1 MTYPIPKPREKSRWS
16 NLSQGSLPLALARY
30 LPHKRLKVVLTQD
43 AEQALRLQT
52 AWRFFRP
59 HDTAVF
65 LPDWETLPYE
75 RFSPHQDL
83 VSERLS
89 ALWQIKSGAAD
100 VLFVPVATAMQKLPP
115 VPFLAGRT
123 FWLKTGQTLDI
134 GRLKTDLVDA
144 GYNHVS
150 HVVAAGEFA
159 VRGGIVDLFPMGS
172 EMPYRIDLFDDEID
186 SIKTF
191 DTDTQRTISPVSE
204 IRLLSAHEFPTD
216 SEAQKIFRSRF
227 REEVDGN
234 PNDAAVYKAVSNG
247 HFGAGVEYY
256 LPLFFENE
264 LETLFDYIGEDALFV
279 SLGDVHAEANRFW
292 SDVKSRYAMAQGDET
307 YPPLLP
313 QHLYL
318 SSDVF
323 AGRLKNYG
331 QVLPDIFGVEHTLPN
346 VAVNRQADEPL
357 QALKDFQTAFKG
369 RILLCAESLGR
380 RETMLGF
387 LQQNGLKA
395 KPVSDWQGFLS
406 AHEPLMITVAPLA
419 YGFKLGGLQSPN
431 QQQTT
436 SASEGEGDAVTDQ
449 TEFSAAATNPLPSPL
464 PQEREQSAAAV
475 STESSLP
482 PGKSNLHGQI
492 QQQPAPSPVGE
503 GWGEGKAVA
512 AQTEFPASATNPL
525 PNPLPQEREQSAAVV
540 SDSLK
545 AAAVSTESSLPPG
558 KSNLHGQIQQQPAP
572 SPVGEGW
579 GEGKAVAAQTEFSA
593 SATNPLP
600 SPLPQEREQS
610 AAVVSDSLKAAA
622 VSTESSLPPGKSNLH
637 GQIQQQ
643 PAPSPVGEGWGE
655 GKAVAAQTEFSASA
669 TNPLPSPLPQE
680 REQSAAVVS
689 DSLKAA
695 AVSTESSL
703 PPGKSNLHGQIQQ
716 QPAPSPVG
724 EGWGEGKAVA
734 AQSAIAVITE
744 SDLYQ
749 YVARSRVHNR
759 RKKHAAVS
767 DGLLRD
773 LAEINIGDPVVH
785 EEHGIGRYMGLV
797 TMDLGGE
804 TNEMMLL
811 EYAGEAQLYVP
822 VSQLHLISRYSGQ
835 AHENIALHKLGSG
848 AWNKAKRKAA
858 EKARDTAAELL
869 NLYARRAA
877 QSGHKFEINELD
889 YQAFADGFGYE
900 ETEDQAAA
908 IAAVIKDL
916 TQAKPMDR
924 LVCGDVGFGKTE
936 VALRAAFVAVMGG
949 KQVAVLAP
957 TTLLVEQH
965 AQNFADRFADFPVKV
980 ASLSRFNNSKATKAA
995 LEGMAD
1001 GTVDIV
1007 IGTHKLVQDDIKFK
1021 NLGLVIIDEEH
1032 RFGVRQKEQLKRL
1045 RANVDILTMTATP
1058 IPRTLSMAL
1067 EGLRDFSLITTAPSR
1082 RLAVKT
1088 FVKPFSEGSVREAVL
1103 RELKRGGQ
1111 VFFLHNEVDTIEN
1124 MRERL
1129 ETLLPEARIGVA
1141 HGQLR
1146 ERELEQVMRD
1156 FLQQRFNVLL
1166 CSTIIE
1172 TGIDIPNA
1180 NTIIINR
1187 ADKFGLAQLHQLRG
1201 RVGRSHHQAYAYL
1214 LTPEYITKDAEKRLD
1229 AIAAADE
1236 LGAGFT
1242 LAMQDLEIRGA
1253 GEILGEGQSGEMIQ
1267 VGFTLYTEML
1277 KQAVRD
1283 LKKGRQP
1290 DLDAPLGITTEIKL
1304 HSPALLP
1311 ESYCPDIHERLVLY
1325 KRLAVCET
1333 VQQINAIH
1341 EELVDRFGLPE
1352 QPVKTLI
1359 ESHHL
1364 RLMAKELGIDAI
1376 DAAGEAVTVTFGKNN
1391 NVDPTEIILLIQNDK
1406 KYRLAGADKLRFTA
1420 EMENIEVRINTVK
1433 NVLKTLQNRCLPK

>member
-1 MTYPIPKPREKSRWS
+1 MSADCRTMTCPIPKPREKSRWF

-30 LPHKRLKVVLTQD
+30 LPHKRLKAVLTQD

-172 EMPYRIDLFDDEID
+172 ETPYRIDLFDNEID

-204 IRLLSAHEFPTD
+204 IRLLPAHEFPTD

-292 SDVKSRYAMAQGDET
+292 NDVKSRYAMAQGDET

-318 SSDVF
+318 SADVF

-331 QVLPDIFGVEHTLPN
+331 QVLPDVSGKAHSLPDL
-346 VAVNRQADEPL
+346 AVNRQSDDPL
-357 QALKDFQTAFKG
+357 QALKDFQTAFDG

-419 YGFKLGGLQSPN
+419 YGFKLGGLQSSS
-431 QQQTT
+431 QQQTVP
-436 SASEGEGDAVTDQ
+436 ASEGEGKAVTD
-449 TEFSAAATNPLPSPL
+449 
-464 PQEREQSAAAV
+464 
-475 STESSLP
+475 
-482 PGKSNLHGQI
+482 
-492 QQQPAPSPVGE
+492 
-503 GWGEGKAVA
+503 
-512 AQTEFPASATNPL
+512 
-525 PNPLPQEREQSAAVV
+525 
-540 SDSLK
+540 
-545 AAAVSTESSLPPG
+545 
-558 KSNLHGQIQQQPAP
+558 
-572 SPVGEGW
+572 
-579 GEGKAVAAQTEFSA
+579 QTEFSA

-610 AAVVSDSLKAAA
+610 AAAVSDGLKAAA
-622 VSTESSLPPGKSNLH
+622 VSTESSLYLVASDLH
-637 GQIQQQ
+637 GQTRQQ
-643 PAPSPVGEGWGE
+643 S
-655 GKAVAAQTEFSASA
+655 
-669 TNPLPSPLPQE
+669 
-680 REQSAAVVS
+680 
-689 DSLKAA
+689 
-695 AVSTESSL
+695 
-703 PPGKSNLHGQIQQ
+703 
-716 QPAPSPVG
+716 APSPVG

-785 EEHGIGRYMGLV
+785 EEHGIGRYTGLV

-835 AHENIALHKLGSG
+835 AHESVALHKLGSG

-869 NLYARRAA
+869 NLYAQRAA
-877 QSGHKFEINELD
+877 QSGHKFEINESD

-980 ASLSRFNNSKATKAA
+980 ASLSRFNNSKATKAT

-1021 NLGLVIIDEEH
+1021 NLGLLIIDEEH

-1253 GEILGEGQSGEMIQ
+1253 GEILGEGQSGEMMQ

-1311 ESYCPDIHERLVLY
+1311 EDYCPDIHERLVLY

-1333 VQQINAIH
+1333 VQKINAIH
-1341 EELVDRFGLPE
+1341 EELVDRFGLTE

-1364 RLMAKELGIDAI
+1364 RLAAKELGIDAI
-1376 DAAGEAVTVTFGKNN
+1376 DATSEAVTVTFGKHHCI
-1391 NVDPTEIILLIQNDK
+1391 DPTGIILLIQTDK
-1406 KYRLAGADKLRFTA
+1406 KYRLAGADKLRFAA

-1433 NVLKTLQNRCLPK
+1433 TVLKTLQGKRLPKGN

>member
-1 MTYPIPKPREKSRWS
+1 MTYPIPKPREKSRWL

-123 FWLKTGQTLDI
+123 FWLKNGQTLDI

-191 DTDTQRTISPVSE
+191 DTETQRTISPVSE
-204 IRLLSAHEFPTD
+204 IRLLPAHEFPTD

-292 SDVKSRYAMAQGDET
+292 SDIKSRYAMAQGDET

-318 SSDVF
+318 SADVF

-331 QVLPDIFGVEHTLPN
+331 QVLPDVSGKEHILPDL
-346 VAVNRQADEPL
+346 AVNRQSDEPL
-357 QALKDFQTAFKG
+357 QALKDFQTTFDG

-419 YGFKLGGLQSPN
+419 YGFKLGGLQSPS
-431 QQQTT
+431 QQQPTP
-436 SASEGEGDAVTDQ
+436 ASEGEGKAVTDQ

-464 PQEREQSAAAV
+464 PQEREQNAAAV
-475 STESSLP
+475 SDDLKTESNLHPVES
-482 PGKSNLHGQI
+482 SLHGQI

-512 AQTEFPASATNPL
+512 S
-525 PNPLPQEREQSAAVV
+525 
-540 SDSLK
+540 
-545 AAAVSTESSLPPG
+545 
-558 KSNLHGQIQQQPAP
+558 
-572 SPVGEGW
+572 
-579 GEGKAVAAQTEFSA
+579 
-593 SATNPLP
+593 
-600 SPLPQEREQS
+600 
-610 AAVVSDSLKAAA
+610 
-622 VSTESSLPPGKSNLH
+622 
-637 GQIQQQ
+637 
-643 PAPSPVGEGWGE
+643 
-655 GKAVAAQTEFSASA
+655 
-669 TNPLPSPLPQE
+669 
-680 REQSAAVVS
+680 
-689 DSLKAA
+689 
-695 AVSTESSL
+695 
-703 PPGKSNLHGQIQQ
+703 
-716 QPAPSPVG
+716 
-724 EGWGEGKAVA
+724 
-734 AQSAIAVITE
+734 QSAIAVITE

-835 AHENIALHKLGSG
+835 AHENVALHKLGSG
-848 AWNKAKRKAA
+848 SWNKAKRKAA

-869 NLYARRAA
+869 NLYAQRAA

-1311 ESYCPDIHERLVLY
+1311 EDYCPDIHERLVLY

-1333 VQQINAIH
+1333 VQQINTIH

-1364 RLMAKELGIDAI
+1364 RLAAKELGIDAI
-1376 DAAGEAVTVTFGKNN
+1376 DATSEAITITFGKHHQI
-1391 NVDPTEIILLIQNDK
+1391 DPTEIILLIQTDK
-1406 KYRLAGADKLRFTA
+1406 KYRLAGADKLKFTA
-1420 EMENIEVRINTVK
+1420 QMEDVEMRIKTVK
-1433 NVLKTLQNRCLPK
+1433 SVLKTLKEKVITK

>member
-1 MTYPIPKPREKSRWS
+1 MTYPIPKPREKSRWL

-191 DTDTQRTISPVSE
+191 DTETQRTISPVSE
-204 IRLLSAHEFPTD
+204 IRLLPAHEFPTD

-318 SSDVF
+318 SADVF

-331 QVLPDIFGVEHTLPN
+331 QVLPDVSGKEHILPDL
-346 VAVNRQADEPL
+346 AVNRQSDEPL
-357 QALKDFQTAFKG
+357 QALKDFQTTFEG

-419 YGFKLGGLQSPN
+419 YGFKLGGPHSPS
-431 QQQTT
+431 QQQPTP
-436 SASEGEGDAVTDQ
+436 ASKREGKAVTDQ

-464 PQEREQSAAAV
+464 PQEREQNAAAAV
-475 STESSLP
+475 SDDLKTESSLHP
-482 PGKSNLHGQI
+482 VESTLHGQI
-492 QQQPAPSPVGE
+492 RQQPAPSPVGE
-503 GWGEGKAVA
+503 GWGEGKAVT
-512 AQTEFPASATNPL
+512 AQTEFSTAVT
-525 PNPLPQEREQSAAVV
+525 NPLPQEREQSAAAV
-540 SDSLK
+540 SDDLK
-545 AAAVSTESSLPPG
+545 TESNLHPVENS
-558 KSNLHGQIQQQPAP
+558 LHGQIRRQPAP
-572 SPVGEGW
+572 S
-579 GEGKAVAAQTEFSA
+579 
-593 SATNPLP
+593 
-600 SPLPQEREQS
+600 
-610 AAVVSDSLKAAA
+610 
-622 VSTESSLPPGKSNLH
+622 H
-637 GQIQQQ
+637 
-643 PAPSPVGEGWGE
+643 
-655 GKAVAAQTEFSASA
+655 
-669 TNPLPSPLPQE
+669 
-680 REQSAAVVS
+680 
-689 DSLKAA
+689 
-695 AVSTESSL
+695 
-703 PPGKSNLHGQIQQ
+703 
-716 QPAPSPVG
+716 VG

-835 AHENIALHKLGSG
+835 AHENVTLHKLGSG
-848 AWNKAKRKAA
+848 AWSKAKRKAA

-869 NLYARRAA
+869 NLYAQRAA

-1364 RLMAKELGIDAI
+1364 RLAAKELGIDAI
-1376 DAAGEAVTVTFGKNN
+1376 DATSEAVTVTFGKHHQI
-1391 NVDPTEIILLIQNDK
+1391 DPTEIILLIQSDRN
-1406 KYRLAGADKLRFTA
+1406 YRLAGADKLKFTA
-1420 EMENIEVRINTVK
+1420 QMEDVEARIKTVK
-1433 NVLKTLQNRCLPK
+1433 SVLKTLKERVVAK

>member
-1 MTYPIPKPREKSRWS
+1 MNYPIPKPREKSRWL

-204 IRLLSAHEFPTD
+204 IRLLPAHEFPTD

-292 SDVKSRYAMAQGDET
+292 SDVKSRYVMAQGDET

-318 SSDVF
+318 SADVF

-331 QVLPDIFGVEHTLPN
+331 QVLPDVSGKEHTLPDL
-346 VAVNRQADEPL
+346 AVNRQSDEPL
-357 QALKDFQTAFKG
+357 QALKDFQTTFDG

-419 YGFKLGGLQSPN
+419 YGFKLGGLHSPS
-431 QQQTT
+431 QQQPTP
-436 SASEGEGDAVTDQ
+436 ASEGEGKTVAAQTKFPAAVI
-449 TEFSAAATNPLPSPL
+449 NPLPSPL
-464 PQEREQSAAAV
+464 PQEREQNAAAI
-475 STESSLP
+475 SDDLKTESSLHP
-482 PGKSNLHGQI
+482 VENSLHGQI
-492 QQQPAPSPVGE
+492 RQQPAPSPVGE
-503 GWGEGKAVA
+503 GWGEGKTVA
-512 AQTEFPASATNPL
+512 DQTEFSASATNPL
-525 PNPLPQEREQSAAVV
+525 PNPLPQEKEQN
-540 SDSLK
+540 
-545 AAAVSTESSLPPG
+545 AAAISDDLKTESSLHPVEN
-558 KSNLHGQIQQQPAP
+558 SLHGQI
-572 SPVGEGW
+572 
-579 GEGKAVAAQTEFSA
+579 
-593 SATNPLP
+593 
-600 SPLPQEREQS
+600 R
-610 AAVVSDSLKAAA
+610 
-622 VSTESSLPPGKSNLH
+622 
-637 GQIQQQ
+637 
-643 PAPSPVGEGWGE
+643 
-655 GKAVAAQTEFSASA
+655 
-669 TNPLPSPLPQE
+669 
-680 REQSAAVVS
+680 
-689 DSLKAA
+689 
-695 AVSTESSL
+695 
-703 PPGKSNLHGQIQQ
+703 Q

-744 SDLYQ
+744 SELYQ

-835 AHENIALHKLGSG
+835 AHENVALHKLGSG

-869 NLYARRAA
+869 NLYAQRAA

-1364 RLMAKELGIDAI
+1364 RLAAKELGIDAI
-1376 DAAGEAVTVTFGKNN
+1376 DATSEAVTITFGKHHRI
-1391 NVDPTEIILLIQNDK
+1391 DPTEIILLIQTDK
-1406 KYRLAGADKLRFTA
+1406 KYRLAGADKLKFTA
-1420 EMENIEVRINTVK
+1420 QMEDVEMRIKTVK
-1433 NVLKTLQNRCLPK
+1433 NLLRRLGAGKAT

>member
-1 MTYPIPKPREKSRWS
+1 MNYAIPAAKQKTVWS
-16 NLSQGSLPLALARY
+16 ALSAGSLPLVLSQQ
-30 LPHKRLKVVLTQD
+30 LPQGMPKIVLTAD
-43 AEQALRLQT
+43 SETALRLQT
-52 AWRFFRP
+52 AWQFFRP
-59 HDTAVF
+59 QDNALF

-89 ALWQIKSGAAD
+89 VLWQLKNGAAD
-100 VLFVPVATAMQKLPP
+100 VLFVPVATAMQRLAPP
-115 VPFLAGRT
+115 SFLMGRT
-123 FWLKTGQTLDI
+123 FWLKTGQTLDLD
-134 GRLKTDLVDA
+134 RLRENLVEA
-144 GYNHVS
+144 GYAAVS
-150 HVVAAGEFA
+150 NVVAAGEFA
-159 VRGGIVDLFPMGS
+159 VRGGIVDLFPMGADL
-172 EMPYRIDLFDDEID
+172 PYRIDLFDNEID

-191 DTDTQRTISPVSE
+191 DPDTQRTLAPVSE
-204 IRLLSAHEFPTD
+204 IRLLPAHEFPTD
-216 SEAQKIFRSRF
+216 ADAQKIFRNRF
-227 REEVDGN
+227 REEIPSN
-234 PNDAAVYKAVSNG
+234 PNEATVYQAVGKG
-247 HFGAGVEYY
+247 QFGAGVEYY
-256 LPLFFENE
+256 LPLFFEDGCAD
-264 LETLFDYIGEDALFV
+264 LFDYIGENAIVVCTD
-279 SLGDVHAEANRFW
+279 DVHARAHRFW
-292 SDVKSRYAMAQGDET
+292 DEVKSRHAMAQGDPT
-307 YPPLLP
+307 YPPLPP
-313 QHLYL
+313 QSLYL
-318 SSDVF
+318 LPDQF
-323 AGRLKNYG
+323 AGCLKRYP
-331 QVLPDIFGVEHTLPN
+331 QVWTQADAKSGLPD
-346 VAVNRQADEPL
+346 VAVNRQSDEPL
-357 QALKDFQTAFKG
+357 AALARFQAAFGGK
-369 RILLCAESLGR
+369 ILLCAESAGR
-380 RETMLGF
+380 RETMTGF
-387 LQQNGLKA
+387 LKQHGFDV
-395 KPVSDWQGFLS
+395 KPVSGWAEFLS
-406 AHEPLMITVAPLA
+406 DGFSGSLKANSVALAVAPLSQ
-419 YGFKLGGLQSPN
+419 GFVLG
-431 QQQTT
+431 
-436 SASEGEGDAVTDQ
+436 
-449 TEFSAAATNPLPSPL
+449 
-464 PQEREQSAAAV
+464 
-475 STESSLP
+475 ESSLHAEGLP
-482 PGKSNLHGQI
+482 KNAVSKFSGSLNAESNLH
-492 QQQPAPSPVGE
+492 
-503 GWGEGKAVA
+503 
-512 AQTEFPASATNPL
+512 L
-525 PNPLPQEREQSAAVV
+525 
-540 SDSLK
+540 
-545 AAAVSTESSLPPG
+545 
-558 KSNLHGQIQQQPAP
+558 
-572 SPVGEGW
+572 
-579 GEGKAVAAQTEFSA
+579 
-593 SATNPLP
+593 
-600 SPLPQEREQS
+600 
-610 AAVVSDSLKAAA
+610 
-622 VSTESSLPPGKSNLH
+622 
-637 GQIQQQ
+637 
-643 PAPSPVGEGWGE
+643 
-655 GKAVAAQTEFSASA
+655 
-669 TNPLPSPLPQE
+669 
-680 REQSAAVVS
+680 
-689 DSLKAA
+689 
-695 AVSTESSL
+695 
-703 PPGKSNLHGQIQQ
+703 
-716 QPAPSPVG
+716 
-724 EGWGEGKAVA
+724 
-734 AQSAIAVITE
+734 AVITE
-744 SDLYQ
+744 SELYQ
-749 YVARSRVHNR
+749 YVARSRVHSR

-767 DGLLRD
+767 DGSLRD
-773 LAEINIGDPVVH
+773 LAEISIGDPVVH
-785 EEHGIGRYMGLV
+785 EEHGIGRYRGLV
-797 TMDLGGE
+797 LMGE
-804 TNEMMLL
+804 DEMLQL
-811 EYAGEAQLYVP
+811 EYAGDAQLYIP

-835 AHENIALHKLGSG
+835 AHENVALHKLGSG

-869 NLYARRAA
+869 NLYAQRAA

-1364 RLMAKELGIDAI
+1364 RLAAKELGIDAI
-1376 DAAGEAVTVTFGKNN
+1376 DATSEAVTVTFGKHHQI
-1391 NVDPTEIILLIQNDK
+1391 DPTEIILLIQTDK
-1406 KYRLAGADKLRFTA
+1406 KYRLAGADKLKFTA
-1420 EMENIEVRINTVK
+1420 QMEDVEARINMVK
-1433 NVLKTLQNRCLPK
+1433 NVLRRLKVGMVVKGGEAG

>member
-204 IRLLSAHEFPTD
+204 IRLLPAHEFPTD

-318 SSDVF
+318 SADVF

-331 QVLPDIFGVEHTLPN
+331 QVLPDVSGKEHALPDL
-346 VAVNRQADEPL
+346 AVNRQSDEPL
-357 QALKDFQTAFKG
+357 QALKDFQTAFEG

-449 TEFSAAATNPLPSPL
+449 TEFSA
-464 PQEREQSAAAV
+464 
-475 STESSLP
+475 
-482 PGKSNLHGQI
+482 
-492 QQQPAPSPVGE
+492 
-503 GWGEGKAVA
+503 
-512 AQTEFPASATNPL
+512 
-525 PNPLPQEREQSAAVV
+525 
-540 SDSLK
+540 
-545 AAAVSTESSLPPG
+545 
-558 KSNLHGQIQQQPAP
+558 
-572 SPVGEGW
+572 
-579 GEGKAVAAQTEFSA
+579 

-622 VSTESSLPPGKSNLH
+622 VSTESRLPPGKSNLH

-643 PAPSPVGEGWGE
+643 PTPSPVGEGWGE
-655 GKAVAAQTEFSASA
+655 GKAVAAQTEFSAAAISPLPSPLPQEREQSAAAVSDGLKAKSSLHLVASNLHGQIRQQPTPSPVGEGWGEGKAVAAQTEFSAAA

>member
-1 MTYPIPKPREKSRWS
+1 MNLPLPKPAQKSRWPQ
-16 NLSQGSLPLALARY
+16 LSAGSLPYFLASA
-30 LPHKRLKVVLTQD
+30 LPEKPLKLVLTPD
-43 AEQALRLQT
+43 AETALRLQT
-52 AWRFFRP
+52 AWQFFRP
-59 HDTAVF
+59 QDNALF

-89 ALWQIKSGAAD
+89 VLWQLKNGAAD
-100 VLFVPVATAMQKLPP
+100 VLFVPVSTAMQRLAPP
-115 VPFLAGRT
+115 SFLMGRT
-123 FWLKTGQTLDI
+123 FWLKTGQTLDLDKL
-134 GRLKTDLVDA
+134 RENLVEA
-144 GYNHVS
+144 GYSAVS
-150 HVVAAGEFA
+150 NVVAGGEFA
-159 VRGGIVDLFPMGS
+159 VRGGIVDLFPIGS
-172 EMPYRIDLFDDEID
+172 STPYRIDLFDDEID

-191 DTDTQRTISPVSE
+191 DPDTQRTLAPVSE
-204 IRLLSAHEFPTD
+204 IRLLPAHEFPTD
-216 SEAQKIFRSRF
+216 ADAQKIFRTRF
-227 REEVDGN
+227 REEIEADCN
-234 PNDAAVYKAVSNG
+234 AATVYKAVSNG
-247 HFGAGVEYY
+247 QFGAGVEYY
-256 LPLFFENE
+256 LPLFFEDGCAS
-264 LETLFDYIGEDALFV
+264 LFDYIGENALAV
-279 SLGDVHAEANRFW
+279 CVGDVHAEAVRFEGEI
-292 SDVKSRYAMAQGDET
+292 KSRHVLAQGDPS
-307 YPPLLP
+307 YPPLHP

-318 SSDVF
+318 TADRFSGS
-323 AGRLKNYG
+323 LKAYP
-331 QVLPDIFGVEHTLPN
+331 QIWPDLSATSPHTLPD
-346 VAVNRQADEPL
+346 VAVNRQSEQPL
-357 QALKDFQTAFKG
+357 AALQDFQTVFGG
-369 RILLCAESLGR
+369 RILLCAESAGR

-387 LQQNGLKA
+387 FAQHGLKP
-395 KPVSDWQGFLS
+395 KPVAGWQAFLDDN
-406 AHEPLMITVAPLA
+406 APLCITVTPLA
-419 YGFKLGGLQSPN
+419 EGFQLGGQPEKAADGFSGSLNADERPPENTIRYANGSQIRLGDRVRVGNREGRIVLVFGQGSSAYRLDETLAYTPRNGVLAEFAVSGDSRPLRVHYESESQAAELVLLNRAERLPENGADEFLLRRNSLCSFSGSPN
-431 QQQTT
+431 
-436 SASEGEGDAVTDQ
+436 
-449 TEFSAAATNPLPSPL
+449 AA
-464 PQEREQSAAAV
+464 
-475 STESSLP
+475 ESSLH
-482 PGKSNLHGQI
+482 L
-492 QQQPAPSPVGE
+492 
-503 GWGEGKAVA
+503 
-512 AQTEFPASATNPL
+512 
-525 PNPLPQEREQSAAVV
+525 
-540 SDSLK
+540 
-545 AAAVSTESSLPPG
+545 
-558 KSNLHGQIQQQPAP
+558 
-572 SPVGEGW
+572 
-579 GEGKAVAAQTEFSA
+579 
-593 SATNPLP
+593 
-600 SPLPQEREQS
+600 
-610 AAVVSDSLKAAA
+610 
-622 VSTESSLPPGKSNLH
+622 
-637 GQIQQQ
+637 
-643 PAPSPVGEGWGE
+643 
-655 GKAVAAQTEFSASA
+655 
-669 TNPLPSPLPQE
+669 
-680 REQSAAVVS
+680 
-689 DSLKAA
+689 
-695 AVSTESSL
+695 
-703 PPGKSNLHGQIQQ
+703 
-716 QPAPSPVG
+716 
-724 EGWGEGKAVA
+724 
-734 AQSAIAVITE
+734 AVITE
-744 SDLYQ
+744 SELYQ

-835 AHENIALHKLGSG
+835 AHENVALHKLGSG

-869 NLYARRAA
+869 NLYAQRAA

-1364 RLMAKELGIDAI
+1364 RLAAKELGIDAI
-1376 DAAGEAVTVTFGKNN
+1376 DATGEAVTVTFGKHHQI
-1391 NVDPTEIILLIQNDK
+1391 DPTEIILLIQTDK
-1406 KYRLAGADKLRFTA
+1406 NYRLAGADKLKFTA
-1420 EMENIEVRINTVK
+1420 QMEDVEARINMVK
-1433 NVLKTLQNRCLPK
+1433 NVLRTLRGRVAAK

>member
-1 MTYPIPKPREKSRWS
+1 MTYPIPKPREKSRWL

-30 LPHKRLKVVLTQD
+30 LPHKQLKVVLTQD

-134 GRLKTDLVDA
+134 GRLKSDLVDA

-191 DTDTQRTISPVSE
+191 DTETQRTISPISE
-204 IRLLSAHEFPTD
+204 IRLLPAHEFPTD

-318 SSDVF
+318 SADVF

-331 QVLPDIFGVEHTLPN
+331 QVLPDVSGKEHTLPDL
-346 VAVNRQADEPL
+346 AVNRQSDEPL
-357 QALKDFQTAFKG
+357 QALKDFQTAFDG

-395 KPVSDWQGFLS
+395 KSVSDWQGFLS

-419 YGFKLGGLQSPN
+419 YGFKL
-431 QQQTT
+431 
-436 SASEGEGDAVTDQ
+436 EDQ
-449 TEFSAAATNPLPSPL
+449 NIT
-464 PQEREQSAAAV
+464 
-475 STESSLP
+475 
-482 PGKSNLHGQI
+482 
-492 QQQPAPSPVGE
+492 
-503 GWGEGKAVA
+503 
-512 AQTEFPASATNPL
+512 
-525 PNPLPQEREQSAAVV
+525 
-540 SDSLK
+540 
-545 AAAVSTESSLPPG
+545 
-558 KSNLHGQIQQQPAP
+558 
-572 SPVGEGW
+572 
-579 GEGKAVAAQTEFSA
+579 
-593 SATNPLP
+593 
-600 SPLPQEREQS
+600 
-610 AAVVSDSLKAAA
+610 
-622 VSTESSLPPGKSNLH
+622 
-637 GQIQQQ
+637 
-643 PAPSPVGEGWGE
+643 
-655 GKAVAAQTEFSASA
+655 
-669 TNPLPSPLPQE
+669 
-680 REQSAAVVS
+680 
-689 DSLKAA
+689 
-695 AVSTESSL
+695 
-703 PPGKSNLHGQIQQ
+703 
-716 QPAPSPVG
+716 
-724 EGWGEGKAVA
+724 
-734 AQSAIAVITE
+734 VITE

-749 YVARSRVHNR
+749 YVARSRKHH

-797 TMDLGGE
+797 TMDLGDE

-835 AHENIALHKLGSG
+835 AHENVALHKLGSG

-869 NLYARRAA
+869 NLYAQRAA

-1129 ETLLPEARIGVA
+1129 ETLLPEAHIGVA

-1364 RLMAKELGIDAI
+1364 RLTAKELGIDAI
-1376 DAAGEAVTVTFGKNN
+1376 DATGEAVTITFGKNN

-1433 NVLKTLQNRCLPK
+1433 NVLKTLQTRCLPKESRYGNAV

>member
-1 MTYPIPKPREKSRWS
+1 MTCPIPKPREKSRWF

-30 LPHKRLKVVLTQD
+30 LPHKRLKAVLTQD

-172 EMPYRIDLFDDEID
+172 ETPYRIDLFDDEID

-204 IRLLSAHEFPTD
+204 IRLLPAHEFPTD

-292 SDVKSRYAMAQGDET
+292 NDVKSRYAMAQGDET

-318 SSDVF
+318 SADVF

-331 QVLPDIFGVEHTLPN
+331 QVLPDVSGKAHSLPDL
-346 VAVNRQADEPL
+346 AVNRQSDEPL
-357 QALKDFQTAFKG
+357 QALKDFQTAFDG

-419 YGFKLGGLQSPN
+419 YGFKLGGLQSSS
-431 QQQTT
+431 QQQTVP
-436 SASEGEGDAVTDQ
+436 ASEGEGKAVTD
-449 TEFSAAATNPLPSPL
+449 
-464 PQEREQSAAAV
+464 
-475 STESSLP
+475 
-482 PGKSNLHGQI
+482 
-492 QQQPAPSPVGE
+492 
-503 GWGEGKAVA
+503 
-512 AQTEFPASATNPL
+512 
-525 PNPLPQEREQSAAVV
+525 
-540 SDSLK
+540 
-545 AAAVSTESSLPPG
+545 
-558 KSNLHGQIQQQPAP
+558 
-572 SPVGEGW
+572 
-579 GEGKAVAAQTEFSA
+579 QTEFSA

-610 AAVVSDSLKAAA
+610 AAAVSDGLKAAA
-622 VSTESSLPPGKSNLH
+622 VSTESSLYLVASDLH
-637 GQIQQQ
+637 GQTRQQ
-643 PAPSPVGEGWGE
+643 S
-655 GKAVAAQTEFSASA
+655 
-669 TNPLPSPLPQE
+669 
-680 REQSAAVVS
+680 
-689 DSLKAA
+689 
-695 AVSTESSL
+695 
-703 PPGKSNLHGQIQQ
+703 
-716 QPAPSPVG
+716 APSPVG

-785 EEHGIGRYMGLV
+785 EEHGIGRYTGLV

-835 AHENIALHKLGSG
+835 AHESVALHKLGSG

-869 NLYARRAA
+869 NLYAQRAA
-877 QSGHKFEINELD
+877 QSGHKFEINESD

-980 ASLSRFNNSKATKAA
+980 ASLSRFNNSKATKAT

-1021 NLGLVIIDEEH
+1021 NLGLLIIDEEH

-1111 VFFLHNEVDTIEN
+1111 VFFLHNELDTIEN

-1253 GEILGEGQSGEMIQ
+1253 GEILGEGQSGEMMQ

-1283 LKKGRQP
+1283 LKKGRRP

-1311 ESYCPDIHERLVLY
+1311 EDYCPDIHERLVLY

-1333 VQQINAIH
+1333 VQKINAIH
-1341 EELVDRFGLPE
+1341 EELVDRFGLTE

-1364 RLMAKELGIDAI
+1364 RLAAKELGIDAI
-1376 DAAGEAVTVTFGKNN
+1376 DATSEAVTVTFGTHHCI
-1391 NVDPTEIILLIQNDK
+1391 DPTGIILLIQTDK
-1406 KYRLAGADKLRFTA
+1406 KYRLAGADKLRFAA

-1433 NVLKTLQNRCLPK
+1433 TVLKTLQGKRLPKGN

>member
-1 MTYPIPKPREKSRWS
+1 MTYPIPKPREKSRWP

-30 LPHKRLKVVLTQD
+30 LPHKQLKVVLTQD

-52 AWRFFRP
+52 AWLFFRP

-134 GRLKTDLVDA
+134 GRLKSDLVDA

-204 IRLLSAHEFPTD
+204 IRLLPAHEFPTD

-292 SDVKSRYAMAQGDET
+292 NDVKSRYAMAQGDET

-318 SSDVF
+318 SADVF

-331 QVLPDIFGVEHTLPN
+331 QVLPDVSGKAHSLPDL
-346 VAVNRQADEPL
+346 AVNRQSDEPL
-357 QALKDFQTAFKG
+357 QALKDFQTAFDG

-419 YGFKLGGLQSPN
+419 YGFKLGGLQSSS
-431 QQQTT
+431 QQQTVP
-436 SASEGEGDAVTDQ
+436 ASEGEGKAVTD
-449 TEFSAAATNPLPSPL
+449 
-464 PQEREQSAAAV
+464 
-475 STESSLP
+475 
-482 PGKSNLHGQI
+482 
-492 QQQPAPSPVGE
+492 
-503 GWGEGKAVA
+503 
-512 AQTEFPASATNPL
+512 
-525 PNPLPQEREQSAAVV
+525 
-540 SDSLK
+540 
-545 AAAVSTESSLPPG
+545 
-558 KSNLHGQIQQQPAP
+558 
-572 SPVGEGW
+572 
-579 GEGKAVAAQTEFSA
+579 QTEFSA

-610 AAVVSDSLKAAA
+610 AAAVSDGLKAAA
-622 VSTESSLPPGKSNLH
+622 VSTESSLYLVASDLH
-637 GQIQQQ
+637 GQTRQQ
-643 PAPSPVGEGWGE
+643 S
-655 GKAVAAQTEFSASA
+655 
-669 TNPLPSPLPQE
+669 
-680 REQSAAVVS
+680 
-689 DSLKAA
+689 
-695 AVSTESSL
+695 
-703 PPGKSNLHGQIQQ
+703 
-716 QPAPSPVG
+716 APSPVG

-785 EEHGIGRYMGLV
+785 EEHGIGRYTGLV

-835 AHENIALHKLGSG
+835 AHESVALHKLGSG

-869 NLYARRAA
+869 NLYAQRAA
-877 QSGHKFEINELD
+877 QSGHKFEINESD

-980 ASLSRFNNSKATKAA
+980 ASLSRFNNSKATKAT

-1021 NLGLVIIDEEH
+1021 NLGLLIIDEEH

-1253 GEILGEGQSGEMIQ
+1253 GEILGEGQSGEMMQ

-1311 ESYCPDIHERLVLY
+1311 EDYCPDIHERLVLY

-1333 VQQINAIH
+1333 VQKINAIH
-1341 EELVDRFGLPE
+1341 EELVDRFGLTE

-1364 RLMAKELGIDAI
+1364 RLAAKELGIDAI
-1376 DAAGEAVTVTFGKNN
+1376 DATSEAVTVTFGKHHCI
-1391 NVDPTEIILLIQNDK
+1391 DPTGIILLIQTDK
-1406 KYRLAGADKLRFTA
+1406 KYRLAGADKLRFAA

-1433 NVLKTLQNRCLPK
+1433 TVLKTLQGKRLPKGN

>member
-1 MTYPIPKPREKSRWS
+1 MTYPIPKPREKSRWL

-172 EMPYRIDLFDDEID
+172 EMPYRIDLFDDEIE

-204 IRLLSAHEFPTD
+204 IRLLPAHEFPTD
-216 SEAQKIFRSRF
+216 SGAQKIFRSRF

-234 PNDAAVYKAVSNG
+234 PNNAAVYKAVSNG

-318 SSDVF
+318 STDVF

-331 QVLPDIFGVEHTLPN
+331 QVLPDVSGKEHALPDL
-346 VAVNRQADEPL
+346 AVNRQADEPL
-357 QALKDFQTAFKG
+357 QALKDFQTAFEG

-419 YGFKLGGLQSPN
+419 YGFKLGGLQSSS
-431 QQQTT
+431 QQQTIPT
-436 SASEGEGDAVTDQ
+436 SEGEGKAVADQ
-449 TEFSAAATNPLPSPL
+449 TEFSASATNPLPSPLAQERKQSAAAVSDGLKTKSSLYPIENSLHGQIRQQPAPSPVGEGWGECKAVAAQTEFSVSATNPLPSPL

-475 STESSLP
+475 SDGLKAAAVSTESSLP
-482 PGKSNLHGQI
+482 LGTSNLHGQI
-492 QQQPAPSPVGE
+492 RQQPAPSPVGE

-512 AQTEFPASATNPL
+512 
-525 PNPLPQEREQSAAVV
+525 
-540 SDSLK
+540 D
-545 AAAVSTESSLPPG
+545 
-558 KSNLHGQIQQQPAP
+558 
-572 SPVGEGW
+572 
-579 GEGKAVAAQTEFSA
+579 
-593 SATNPLP
+593 
-600 SPLPQEREQS
+600 
-610 AAVVSDSLKAAA
+610 
-622 VSTESSLPPGKSNLH
+622 
-637 GQIQQQ
+637 
-643 PAPSPVGEGWGE
+643 
-655 GKAVAAQTEFSASA
+655 
-669 TNPLPSPLPQE
+669 
-680 REQSAAVVS
+680 
-689 DSLKAA
+689 
-695 AVSTESSL
+695 
-703 PPGKSNLHGQIQQ
+703 
-716 QPAPSPVG
+716 
-724 EGWGEGKAVA
+724 
-734 AQSAIAVITE
+734 QSAIAVITE

-749 YVARSRVHNR
+749 YVARSRAHNR

-811 EYAGEAQLYVP
+811 EYADEAQLYVP

-835 AHENIALHKLGSG
+835 AHENVALHKLGSG

-869 NLYARRAA
+869 NLYAQRAA

-965 AQNFADRFADFPVKV
+965 EQNFADRFADFPVKV

-1364 RLMAKELGIDAI
+1364 RLAAKELGIDAI
-1376 DAAGEAVTVTFGKNN
+1376 DATGEAVTITFGKHHQI
-1391 NVDPTEIILLIQNDK
+1391 DPTEIILLIQTDK
-1406 KYRLAGADKLRFTA
+1406 KYRLAGADKLRFTT

-1433 NVLKTLQNRCLPK
+1433 NVLKTLKDRVIVK

>member
-1 MTYPIPKPREKSRWS
+1 MTCPIPKPREKSRWF

-30 LPHKRLKVVLTQD
+30 LPHKRLKAVLTQD

-172 EMPYRIDLFDDEID
+172 ETPYRIDLFDDEID
-186 SIKTF
+186 GIKTF

-204 IRLLSAHEFPTD
+204 IRLLPAHEFPTD

-292 SDVKSRYAMAQGDET
+292 NDVKSRYAMAQGDET

-318 SSDVF
+318 SADVF

-331 QVLPDIFGVEHTLPN
+331 QVLPDVSGKAHSLPDL
-346 VAVNRQADEPL
+346 AVNRQSDEPL
-357 QALKDFQTAFKG
+357 QALKDFQTAFDG

-419 YGFKLGGLQSPN
+419 YGFKLGGLQSSS
-431 QQQTT
+431 QQQTVP
-436 SASEGEGDAVTDQ
+436 ASEGEGKAVTD
-449 TEFSAAATNPLPSPL
+449 
-464 PQEREQSAAAV
+464 
-475 STESSLP
+475 
-482 PGKSNLHGQI
+482 
-492 QQQPAPSPVGE
+492 
-503 GWGEGKAVA
+503 
-512 AQTEFPASATNPL
+512 
-525 PNPLPQEREQSAAVV
+525 
-540 SDSLK
+540 
-545 AAAVSTESSLPPG
+545 
-558 KSNLHGQIQQQPAP
+558 
-572 SPVGEGW
+572 
-579 GEGKAVAAQTEFSA
+579 QTEFSA

-610 AAVVSDSLKAAA
+610 AAAVSDGLKAAA
-622 VSTESSLPPGKSNLH
+622 VSTESSLYLVASDLH
-637 GQIQQQ
+637 GQTRQQ
-643 PAPSPVGEGWGE
+643 S
-655 GKAVAAQTEFSASA
+655 
-669 TNPLPSPLPQE
+669 
-680 REQSAAVVS
+680 
-689 DSLKAA
+689 
-695 AVSTESSL
+695 
-703 PPGKSNLHGQIQQ
+703 
-716 QPAPSPVG
+716 APSPVG

-785 EEHGIGRYMGLV
+785 EEHGIGRYTGLV

-835 AHENIALHKLGSG
+835 AHESVALHKLGSG

-869 NLYARRAA
+869 NLYAQRAA
-877 QSGHKFEINELD
+877 QSGHKFEINESD

-965 AQNFADRFADFPVKV
+965 AQNFADRFADFSVKV
-980 ASLSRFNNSKATKAA
+980 ASLSRFNNSKATKAT

-1021 NLGLVIIDEEH
+1021 NLGLLIIDEEH

-1253 GEILGEGQSGEMIQ
+1253 GEILGEGQSGEMMQ

-1311 ESYCPDIHERLVLY
+1311 EDYCPDIHERLVLY

-1333 VQQINAIH
+1333 VQKINAIH
-1341 EELVDRFGLPE
+1341 EELVDRFGLTE

-1364 RLMAKELGIDAI
+1364 RLAAKELGIDAI
-1376 DAAGEAVTVTFGKNN
+1376 DATSEAVTVTFGKHHCI
-1391 NVDPTEIILLIQNDK
+1391 DPTGIILLIQTDK
-1406 KYRLAGADKLRFTA
+1406 KYRLAGADKLRFAA

-1433 NVLKTLQNRCLPK
+1433 TVLKTLQSKRLPKGN

>member
-1 MTYPIPKPREKSRWS
+1 MTYPIPKPREKSRWL

-30 LPHKRLKVVLTQD
+30 LPHKRLKVVPTQD

-191 DTDTQRTISPVSE
+191 DTETQRTISPVSE
-204 IRLLSAHEFPTD
+204 IRLLPAHEFPTD

-318 SSDVF
+318 SADVF

-331 QVLPDIFGVEHTLPN
+331 QVLPDVSGKEHTLPDL
-346 VAVNRQADEPL
+346 AVNRQSDEPL
-357 QALKDFQTAFKG
+357 QALKDFQTTFEG

-419 YGFKLGGLQSPN
+419 YGFKLGGLHSPS
-431 QQQTT
+431 QQQPTP
-436 SASEGEGDAVTDQ
+436 ASEGEGKAIANQ
-449 TEFSAAATNPLPSPL
+449 TEFPAAVINPLPSPL
-464 PQEREQSAAAV
+464 SQEREQNAATV
-475 STESSLP
+475 SDDLKTESSLHP
-482 PGKSNLHGQI
+482 VASDLHGQI

-512 AQTEFPASATNPL
+512 DQ
-525 PNPLPQEREQSAAVV
+525 
-540 SDSLK
+540 
-545 AAAVSTESSLPPG
+545 G
-558 KSNLHGQIQQQPAP
+558 
-572 SPVGEGW
+572 
-579 GEGKAVAAQTEFSA
+579 
-593 SATNPLP
+593 
-600 SPLPQEREQS
+600 
-610 AAVVSDSLKAAA
+610 
-622 VSTESSLPPGKSNLH
+622 
-637 GQIQQQ
+637 
-643 PAPSPVGEGWGE
+643 
-655 GKAVAAQTEFSASA
+655 
-669 TNPLPSPLPQE
+669 
-680 REQSAAVVS
+680 
-689 DSLKAA
+689 
-695 AVSTESSL
+695 
-703 PPGKSNLHGQIQQ
+703 
-716 QPAPSPVG
+716 
-724 EGWGEGKAVA
+724 
-734 AQSAIAVITE
+734 AIAVITE
-744 SDLYQ
+744 SELYQ

-835 AHENIALHKLGSG
+835 AHENVALHKLGSG

-869 NLYARRAA
+869 NLYAQRAA

-1311 ESYCPDIHERLVLY
+1311 ESYCPDIHERLILY

-1364 RLMAKELGIDAI
+1364 RLAAKELGIDAI
-1376 DAAGEAVTVTFGKNN
+1376 DATSEAVTITFGKHHQI
-1391 NVDPTEIILLIQNDK
+1391 DPTEIILLIQTDK
-1406 KYRLAGADKLRFTA
+1406 KYRLAGADKLKFTA
-1420 EMENIEVRINTVK
+1420 QMEDVEMRIKTMK
-1433 NVLKTLQNRCLPK
+1433 SVLKTLKERVLKE

>member
-1 MTYPIPKPREKSRWS
+1 MTYPIPKPREKSRWF

-134 GRLKTDLVDA
+134 GRLKSDLVDA

-191 DTDTQRTISPVSE
+191 DTETQRTISPVSE
-204 IRLLSAHEFPTD
+204 IRLLPAHEFPTD

-318 SSDVF
+318 SADVF

-331 QVLPDIFGVEHTLPN
+331 QVLPDVSGKEHTLPDL
-346 VAVNRQADEPL
+346 AVNRQSDEPL
-357 QALKDFQTAFKG
+357 QALKDFQTAFEG

-419 YGFKLGGLQSPN
+419 YGFKLGGLQSPS
-431 QQQTT
+431 QQQAAP
-436 SASEGEGDAVTDQ
+436 ASE
-449 TEFSAAATNPLPSPL
+449 
-464 PQEREQSAAAV
+464 RE
-475 STESSLP
+475 
-482 PGKSNLHGQI
+482 N
-492 QQQPAPSPVGE
+492 
-503 GWGEGKAVA
+503 WGE
-512 AQTEFPASATNPL
+512 S
-525 PNPLPQEREQSAAVV
+525 
-540 SDSLK
+540 
-545 AAAVSTESSLPPG
+545 
-558 KSNLHGQIQQQPAP
+558 
-572 SPVGEGW
+572 
-579 GEGKAVAAQTEFSA
+579 
-593 SATNPLP
+593 
-600 SPLPQEREQS
+600 
-610 AAVVSDSLKAAA
+610 
-622 VSTESSLPPGKSNLH
+622 
-637 GQIQQQ
+637 
-643 PAPSPVGEGWGE
+643 
-655 GKAVAAQTEFSASA
+655 
-669 TNPLPSPLPQE
+669 
-680 REQSAAVVS
+680 
-689 DSLKAA
+689 
-695 AVSTESSL
+695 
-703 PPGKSNLHGQIQQ
+703 
-716 QPAPSPVG
+716 
-724 EGWGEGKAVA
+724 KAVA
-734 AQSAIAVITE
+734 AQSTIAVITE

-835 AHENIALHKLGSG
+835 AHENVALHKLGSG

-877 QSGHKFEINELD
+877 QSGHKFEINESD

-980 ASLSRFNNSKATKAA
+980 AGLSRFNNSKATKAA

-1253 GEILGEGQSGEMIQ
+1253 GEILGEGQSGEMMQ

-1364 RLMAKELGIDAI
+1364 RLAAKELGIDAI
-1376 DAAGEAVTVTFGKNN
+1376 DAAGEAVTVTFGKHHCI
-1391 NVDPTEIILLIQNDK
+1391 DPTEIILLIQTDK
-1406 KYRLAGADKLRFTA
+1406 KYRPAGADKLRFAA

-1433 NVLKTLQNRCLPK
+1433 TVLKTLQSKRLPKGN

>member
-1 MTYPIPKPREKSRWS
+1 MTYPIPKPREKSRWF

-134 GRLKTDLVDA
+134 GRLKSDLVDA

-186 SIKTF
+186 NIKTF
-191 DTDTQRTISPVSE
+191 DTETQRTISPVSE
-204 IRLLSAHEFPTD
+204 IRLLPAHEFPTD

-318 SSDVF
+318 SADVF

-331 QVLPDIFGVEHTLPN
+331 QVLPDVSGKEHTLPDL
-346 VAVNRQADEPL
+346 AVNRQSDEPL
-357 QALKDFQTAFKG
+357 QALKDFQTAFEG

-431 QQQTT
+431 QQQAAP
-436 SASEGEGDAVTDQ
+436 ASE
-449 TEFSAAATNPLPSPL
+449 
-464 PQEREQSAAAV
+464 RE
-475 STESSLP
+475 
-482 PGKSNLHGQI
+482 N
-492 QQQPAPSPVGE
+492 
-503 GWGEGKAVA
+503 WGE
-512 AQTEFPASATNPL
+512 S
-525 PNPLPQEREQSAAVV
+525 
-540 SDSLK
+540 
-545 AAAVSTESSLPPG
+545 
-558 KSNLHGQIQQQPAP
+558 
-572 SPVGEGW
+572 
-579 GEGKAVAAQTEFSA
+579 
-593 SATNPLP
+593 
-600 SPLPQEREQS
+600 
-610 AAVVSDSLKAAA
+610 
-622 VSTESSLPPGKSNLH
+622 
-637 GQIQQQ
+637 
-643 PAPSPVGEGWGE
+643 
-655 GKAVAAQTEFSASA
+655 
-669 TNPLPSPLPQE
+669 
-680 REQSAAVVS
+680 
-689 DSLKAA
+689 
-695 AVSTESSL
+695 
-703 PPGKSNLHGQIQQ
+703 
-716 QPAPSPVG
+716 
-724 EGWGEGKAVA
+724 KAVA
-734 AQSAIAVITE
+734 AQSTIAVITE

-749 YVARSRVHNR
+749 YVTRSRAHNR
-759 RKKHAAVS
+759 RKKHAAIS

-835 AHENIALHKLGSG
+835 AHENVALHKLGSG

-980 ASLSRFNNSKATKAA
+980 AGLSRFNNSKATKAA

-1172 TGIDIPNA
+1172 TGIDIHNA

-1376 DAAGEAVTVTFGKNN
+1376 DAAGEAVTVTFGKHHCI
-1391 NVDPTEIILLIQNDK
+1391 DPTEIILLIQTDK
-1406 KYRLAGADKLRFTA
+1406 KYRPAGADKLRFAA

-1433 NVLKTLQNRCLPK
+1433 TVLKTLQSKRLPKGN

>member
-1 MTYPIPKPREKSRWS
+1 MTCPIPKPREKSRWF

-30 LPHKRLKVVLTQD
+30 LPHKRLKAVLTQD

-172 EMPYRIDLFDDEID
+172 ETPYRIDLFDDEID

-204 IRLLSAHEFPTD
+204 IRLLPAHEFPTD

-292 SDVKSRYAMAQGDET
+292 NDVKSRYAMAQGDET

-318 SSDVF
+318 SADVF

-331 QVLPDIFGVEHTLPN
+331 QVLPDVSGKAHSLPDL
-346 VAVNRQADEPL
+346 AVNRQSDEPL
-357 QALKDFQTAFKG
+357 QALKDFQTAFDG

-419 YGFKLGGLQSPN
+419 YGFKLGGLQSSS
-431 QQQTT
+431 QQQTVP
-436 SASEGEGDAVTDQ
+436 ASEGEGKAVTDQ
-449 TEFSAAATNPLPSPL
+449 TEFSASATSPLPSPL

-475 STESSLP
+475 SD
-482 PGKSNLHGQI
+482 G
-492 QQQPAPSPVGE
+492 
-503 GWGEGKAVA
+503 
-512 AQTEFPASATNPL
+512 
-525 PNPLPQEREQSAAVV
+525 
-540 SDSLK
+540 LK
-545 AAAVSTESSLPPG
+545 AAAVSTESSLYLVA
-558 KSNLHGQIQQQPAP
+558 SDLHGQTRQQ
-572 SPVGEGW
+572 S
-579 GEGKAVAAQTEFSA
+579 
-593 SATNPLP
+593 
-600 SPLPQEREQS
+600 
-610 AAVVSDSLKAAA
+610 
-622 VSTESSLPPGKSNLH
+622 
-637 GQIQQQ
+637 
-643 PAPSPVGEGWGE
+643 
-655 GKAVAAQTEFSASA
+655 
-669 TNPLPSPLPQE
+669 
-680 REQSAAVVS
+680 
-689 DSLKAA
+689 
-695 AVSTESSL
+695 
-703 PPGKSNLHGQIQQ
+703 
-716 QPAPSPVG
+716 APSPVG

-785 EEHGIGRYMGLV
+785 EEHGIGRYTGLV

-835 AHENIALHKLGSG
+835 AHESVALHKLGSG

-869 NLYARRAA
+869 NLYAQRAA
-877 QSGHKFEINELD
+877 QSGHKFEINESD

-980 ASLSRFNNSKATKAA
+980 ASLSRFNNSKATKAT

-1021 NLGLVIIDEEH
+1021 NLGLLIIDEEH

-1111 VFFLHNEVDTIEN
+1111 VFFLHNELDTIEN

-1253 GEILGEGQSGEMIQ
+1253 GEILGEGQSGEMMQ

-1283 LKKGRQP
+1283 LKKGRRP

-1311 ESYCPDIHERLVLY
+1311 EDYCPDIHERLVLY

-1333 VQQINAIH
+1333 VQKINAIH
-1341 EELVDRFGLPE
+1341 EELVDRFGLTE

-1364 RLMAKELGIDAI
+1364 RLAAKELGIDAI
-1376 DAAGEAVTVTFGKNN
+1376 DATSEAVTVTFGKHHCI
-1391 NVDPTEIILLIQNDK
+1391 DPTGIILLIQTDK
-1406 KYRLAGADKLRFTA
+1406 KYRLAGADKLRFAA

-1433 NVLKTLQNRCLPK
+1433 TVLKTLQGKRLPKGN

>member
-1 MTYPIPKPREKSRWS
+1 MTYPIPKLREKSRWL

-115 VPFLAGRT
+115 VPFLAGCT

-191 DTDTQRTISPVSE
+191 DTETQRTISPVSE
-204 IRLLSAHEFPTD
+204 IRLLPAHEFPTD

-318 SSDVF
+318 SADVF

-331 QVLPDIFGVEHTLPN
+331 QVLPDVSGKEHILPDL
-346 VAVNRQADEPL
+346 AVNRQSDEPL
-357 QALKDFQTAFKG
+357 QALKDFQTTFDG

-419 YGFKLGGLQSPN
+419 YGFKLGGLHSPSH
-431 QQQTT
+431 QQPTP
-436 SASEGEGDAVTDQ
+436 ASEGEGKTVADQ
-449 TEFSAAATNPLPSPL
+449 TKFSAAVTNPLPSPL
-464 PQEREQSAAAV
+464 PQEREQNAAAV
-475 STESSLP
+475 SDDLKTESSLHP
-482 PGKSNLHGQI
+482 VENSLHGQI

-503 GWGEGKAVA
+503 SWGEGKTVA
-512 AQTEFPASATNPL
+512 DQTEFPAAATHPL
-525 PNPLPQEREQSAAVV
+525 PNPLPQEREQNV
-540 SDSLK
+540 
-545 AAAVSTESSLPPG
+545 AAVSDGLKT
-558 KSNLHGQIQQQPAP
+558 KSNLLPIENSLHGQI
-572 SPVGEGW
+572 
-579 GEGKAVAAQTEFSA
+579 
-593 SATNPLP
+593 
-600 SPLPQEREQS
+600 R
-610 AAVVSDSLKAAA
+610 
-622 VSTESSLPPGKSNLH
+622 
-637 GQIQQQ
+637 
-643 PAPSPVGEGWGE
+643 
-655 GKAVAAQTEFSASA
+655 
-669 TNPLPSPLPQE
+669 
-680 REQSAAVVS
+680 
-689 DSLKAA
+689 
-695 AVSTESSL
+695 
-703 PPGKSNLHGQIQQ
+703 Q

-835 AHENIALHKLGSG
+835 AHENVALHKLGSG

-869 NLYARRAA
+869 NLYAQRAA

-1364 RLMAKELGIDAI
+1364 RLAAKELGIDAI
-1376 DAAGEAVTVTFGKNN
+1376 DATSEAVTVTFGKNN
-1391 NVDPTEIILLIQNDK
+1391 NVDPTEIILLIQTDK
-1406 KYRLAGADKLRFTA
+1406 KYRLTGADKLKFTA
-1420 EMENIEVRINTVK
+1420 QMEDVEMRIKTVK
-1433 NVLKTLQNRCLPK
+1433 SVLKTLKERVIAK

>member
-1 MTYPIPKPREKSRWS
+1 MTYPIPKPREKSRWP

-204 IRLLSAHEFPTD
+204 IRLLPAHEFPTD

-318 SSDVF
+318 SADVF

-331 QVLPDIFGVEHTLPN
+331 QVLPDVSGKEHALPDL
-346 VAVNRQADEPL
+346 AVNRQSDEPL
-357 QALKDFQTAFKG
+357 QALKDFQTAFEG

-395 KPVSDWQGFLS
+395 KSVSDWQGFLS

-449 TEFSAAATNPLPSPL
+449 TEFSASATNPLPSPL

-475 STESSLP
+475 SDSLKAAAVSTESSLP
-482 PGKSNLHGQI
+482 LGTSNLHGQI
-492 QQQPAPSPVGE
+492 RQQPAPSPWGG

-525 PNPLPQEREQSAAVV
+525 PSPLPQEREQSAAAV
-540 SDSLK
+540 SDDLK
-545 AAAVSTESSLPPG
+545 TKSSLHPVAN
-558 KSNLHGQIQQQPAP
+558 NLHGQIRQQPTP

-593 SATNPLP
+593 AAT
-600 SPLPQEREQS
+600 
-610 AAVVSDSLKAAA
+610 K
-622 VSTESSLPPGKSNLH
+622 
-637 GQIQQQ
+637 
-643 PAPSPVGEGWGE
+643 
-655 GKAVAAQTEFSASA
+655 
-669 TNPLPSPLPQE
+669 PLPSPLPQE

-785 EEHGIGRYMGLV
+785 EEHGIGRYMGLI

-835 AHENIALHKLGSG
+835 AHENVALHKLGSG

-869 NLYARRAA
+869 NLYAQRAA

-995 LEGMAD
+995 LEGLAD

-1007 IGTHKLVQDDIKFK
+1007 IGTHKLVQDNIRFK
-1021 NLGLVIIDEEH
+1021 SLGLVIIDEEH

>member
-1 MTYPIPKPREKSRWS
+1 MTYPIPKPREKSRWP

-30 LPHKRLKVVLTQD
+30 LPHKQLKVVLTLD

-134 GRLKTDLVDA
+134 GRLKSDLVDA

-191 DTDTQRTISPVSE
+191 DTETQRTISPVSE
-204 IRLLSAHEFPTD
+204 IRLLPAHEFPTD

-313 QHLYL
+313 QYLYL
-318 SSDVF
+318 SADVF

-331 QVLPDIFGVEHTLPN
+331 QVLPDVSGKEHTLPDL
-346 VAVNRQADEPL
+346 AVNRQSDEPL
-357 QALKDFQTAFKG
+357 QALKDFQTTFDG
-369 RILLCAESLGR
+369 RILLCAESLER

-475 STESSLP
+475 SDDLKAKSSLHLVASNLHGQIRQQPTPSPVGEGWGEGKAVAAQTEFPASATNPLPSPLPQEREQSAAAVSDNLKTESSLP

-503 GWGEGKAVA
+503 GWGESKAVA
-512 AQTEFPASATNPL
+512 
-525 PNPLPQEREQSAAVV
+525 
-540 SDSLK
+540 D
-545 AAAVSTESSLPPG
+545 
-558 KSNLHGQIQQQPAP
+558 
-572 SPVGEGW
+572 
-579 GEGKAVAAQTEFSA
+579 
-593 SATNPLP
+593 
-600 SPLPQEREQS
+600 
-610 AAVVSDSLKAAA
+610 
-622 VSTESSLPPGKSNLH
+622 
-637 GQIQQQ
+637 
-643 PAPSPVGEGWGE
+643 
-655 GKAVAAQTEFSASA
+655 
-669 TNPLPSPLPQE
+669 
-680 REQSAAVVS
+680 
-689 DSLKAA
+689 
-695 AVSTESSL
+695 
-703 PPGKSNLHGQIQQ
+703 
-716 QPAPSPVG
+716 
-724 EGWGEGKAVA
+724 
-734 AQSAIAVITE
+734 QSAIAVITE
-744 SDLYQ
+744 SELYQ
-749 YVARSRVHNR
+749 YVARSRAHNR

-797 TMDLGGE
+797 TMDLGDE

-835 AHENIALHKLGSG
+835 AHENVALHKLGSG

-869 NLYARRAA
+869 NLYAQRAA

-916 TQAKPMDR
+916 TQTKPMDR

-1311 ESYCPDIHERLVLY
+1311 EDYCPDIHERLVLY

-1333 VQQINAIH
+1333 VQQINTIH

>member
-1 MTYPIPKPREKSRWS
+1 MTCPIPKPREKSRWF

-30 LPHKRLKVVLTQD
+30 LPHKRLKAVLTQD

-172 EMPYRIDLFDDEID
+172 ETPYRIDLFDDEID
-186 SIKTF
+186 GIKTF

-204 IRLLSAHEFPTD
+204 IRLLPAHEFPTD

-292 SDVKSRYAMAQGDET
+292 NDVKSRYAMAQGDET

-318 SSDVF
+318 SADVF
-323 AGRLKNYG
+323 ADRLKNYG
-331 QVLPDIFGVEHTLPN
+331 QVLPDVSGKAHSLPDL
-346 VAVNRQADEPL
+346 AVNRQSDDPL
-357 QALKDFQTAFKG
+357 QALKDFQTAFDG

-419 YGFKLGGLQSPN
+419 YGFKLGGLQSSS
-431 QQQTT
+431 QQQTVP
-436 SASEGEGDAVTDQ
+436 ASEGEGKAVTD
-449 TEFSAAATNPLPSPL
+449 
-464 PQEREQSAAAV
+464 
-475 STESSLP
+475 
-482 PGKSNLHGQI
+482 
-492 QQQPAPSPVGE
+492 
-503 GWGEGKAVA
+503 
-512 AQTEFPASATNPL
+512 
-525 PNPLPQEREQSAAVV
+525 
-540 SDSLK
+540 
-545 AAAVSTESSLPPG
+545 
-558 KSNLHGQIQQQPAP
+558 
-572 SPVGEGW
+572 
-579 GEGKAVAAQTEFSA
+579 QTEFSA

-610 AAVVSDSLKAAA
+610 AAAVSDGLKAAA
-622 VSTESSLPPGKSNLH
+622 VSTESSLYLVASDLH
-637 GQIQQQ
+637 GQTRQQ
-643 PAPSPVGEGWGE
+643 S
-655 GKAVAAQTEFSASA
+655 
-669 TNPLPSPLPQE
+669 
-680 REQSAAVVS
+680 
-689 DSLKAA
+689 
-695 AVSTESSL
+695 
-703 PPGKSNLHGQIQQ
+703 
-716 QPAPSPVG
+716 APSPVG

-785 EEHGIGRYMGLV
+785 EEHGIGRYTGLV

-835 AHENIALHKLGSG
+835 AHESVALHKLGSG

-869 NLYARRAA
+869 NLYAQRAA
-877 QSGHKFEINELD
+877 QSGHKFEINESD

-980 ASLSRFNNSKATKAA
+980 ASLSRFNNSKATKAT

-1021 NLGLVIIDEEH
+1021 NLGLLIIDEEH

-1253 GEILGEGQSGEMIQ
+1253 GEILGEGQSGEMMQ

-1311 ESYCPDIHERLVLY
+1311 EDYCPDIHERLVLY

-1333 VQQINAIH
+1333 VQKINAIH
-1341 EELVDRFGLPE
+1341 EELVDRFGLTE

-1364 RLMAKELGIDAI
+1364 RLAAKELGIDAI
-1376 DAAGEAVTVTFGKNN
+1376 DATSEAVTVTFGKHHCI
-1391 NVDPTEIILLIQNDK
+1391 DPTGIILLIQTDK
-1406 KYRLAGADKLRFTA
+1406 KYRLAGADKLRFAA

-1433 NVLKTLQNRCLPK
+1433 TVLKTLQGKRLPKGN

>member
-1 MTYPIPKPREKSRWS
+1 MTYPIPKPREKSRWL

-30 LPHKRLKVVLTQD
+30 LPHRRLKVVLTQD

-100 VLFVPVATAMQKLPP
+100 VLFVPVATTMQKLPP

-134 GRLKTDLVDA
+134 GRLKSDLVDA

-191 DTDTQRTISPVSE
+191 DTETQRTISPVSE
-204 IRLLSAHEFPTD
+204 IRLLPAHEFPTD

-279 SLGDVHAEANRFW
+279 SLGDVHAETNRFW

-313 QHLYL
+313 QYLYL
-318 SSDVF
+318 SADVF

-331 QVLPDIFGVEHTLPN
+331 QVLPDVSSKEHTLPDL
-346 VAVNRQADEPL
+346 AVNRQSDEPL
-357 QALKDFQTAFKG
+357 QALKDFQTAFDG

-380 RETMLGF
+380 RETMIGF

-431 QQQTT
+431 QQQTAPAPERE
-436 SASEGEGDAVTDQ
+436 SRGESKAAADQ
-449 TEFSAAATNPLPSPL
+449 TEFSSASTNPLPSPL
-464 PQEREQSAAAV
+464 PQERVQSAAAV
-475 STESSLP
+475 SDGLETESSLYP
-482 PGKSNLHGQI
+482 IANNLHGQTR
-492 QQQPAPSPVGE
+492 QQPAPSPVGE
-503 GWGEGKAVA
+503 GWGEGKAA
-512 AQTEFPASATNPL
+512 ADQTEFFL
-525 PNPLPQEREQSAAVV
+525 AV
-540 SDSLK
+540 
-545 AAAVSTESSLPPG
+545 T
-558 KSNLHGQIQQQPAP
+558 
-572 SPVGEGW
+572 
-579 GEGKAVAAQTEFSA
+579 
-593 SATNPLP
+593 

-610 AAVVSDSLKAAA
+610 AAAVSDGLK
-622 VSTESSLPPGKSNLH
+622 TESSLYLVANDLH
-637 GQIQQQ
+637 GQ
-643 PAPSPVGEGWGE
+643 
-655 GKAVAAQTEFSASA
+655 T
-669 TNPLPSPLPQE
+669 
-680 REQSAAVVS
+680 R
-689 DSLKAA
+689 
-695 AVSTESSL
+695 
-703 PPGKSNLHGQIQQ
+703 Q

-734 AQSAIAVITE
+734 AQSTIAVITE

-835 AHENIALHKLGSG
+835 AHENVALHKLGSG

-869 NLYARRAA
+869 NLYAQRAA

-980 ASLSRFNNSKATKAA
+980 AGLSRFNNSKATKAA

-1007 IGTHKLVQDDIKFK
+1007 IGTHKLVQDDIRFK

-1253 GEILGEGQSGEMIQ
+1253 GEILGEGQSGEMMQ

-1376 DAAGEAVTVTFGKNN
+1376 DAAGEAVTVTFGKHHCI
-1391 NVDPTEIILLIQNDK
+1391 DPTEIILLIQTDK
-1406 KYRLAGADKLRFTA
+1406 KYRPAGADKLRFAA

-1433 NVLKTLQNRCLPK
+1433 TVLKTLQSKRLLKGN

>member
-1 MTYPIPKPREKSRWS
+1 MNYPIPPAKQKTVWS
-16 NLSQGSLPLALARY
+16 SLSAGSLPLVLSQN
-30 LPHKRLKVVLTQD
+30 LPQGTPKIVLTAD
-43 AEQALRLQT
+43 SETALRLQT
-52 AWRFFRP
+52 AWQFFRP
-59 HDTAVF
+59 QDNALF

-89 ALWQIKSGAAD
+89 VLWQLKNGAAD
-100 VLFVPVATAMQKLPP
+100 VLFVPVATAMQRLAPP
-115 VPFLAGRT
+115 SFLMGRT
-123 FWLKTGQTLDI
+123 FWLKTGQTLDLD
-134 GRLKTDLVDA
+134 RLRENLVEA
-144 GYNHVS
+144 GYAAVS
-150 HVVAAGEFA
+150 NVVAAGEFA
-159 VRGGIVDLFPMGS
+159 VRGGIVDLFPMGADS
-172 EMPYRIDLFDDEID
+172 PYRIDLFDNEID

-191 DTDTQRTISPVSE
+191 DPDTQRTLAPVSE
-204 IRLLSAHEFPTD
+204 IRLLPAHEFPTD
-216 SEAQKIFRSRF
+216 ADAQKIFRNRF
-227 REEVDGN
+227 REKIPSN
-234 PNDAAVYKAVSNG
+234 PNEATVYQAVGKG
-247 HFGAGVEYY
+247 QFGAGVEYY
-256 LPLFFENE
+256 LPLFFEDGCAD
-264 LETLFDYIGEDALFV
+264 LFDYVGENAVIVCTD
-279 SLGDVHAEANRFW
+279 DVHAHAHRFW
-292 SDVKSRYAMAQGDET
+292 DEVKSRHTMAQGDPT
-307 YPPLLP
+307 YPPLPP
-313 QHLYL
+313 QSLYL
-318 SSDVF
+318 LPDQF
-323 AGRLKNYG
+323 AGCLKRYP
-331 QVLPDIFGVEHTLPN
+331 QVWTQADAKSGLPD
-346 VAVNRQADEPL
+346 VAVNRQSDEPL
-357 QALKDFQTAFKG
+357 AALARFQAAFGGK
-369 RILLCAESLGR
+369 ILLCAESAGR
-380 RETMLGF
+380 RETMTGF
-387 LQQNGLKA
+387 LKQHGFDV
-395 KPVSDWQGFLS
+395 KPVSGWAEFLS
-406 AHEPLMITVAPLA
+406 DKFSGSLKANSVALAVAPLSQ
-419 YGFKLGGLQSPN
+419 GFVLG
-431 QQQTT
+431 
-436 SASEGEGDAVTDQ
+436 
-449 TEFSAAATNPLPSPL
+449 
-464 PQEREQSAAAV
+464 
-475 STESSLP
+475 ESSLHAEGLP
-482 PGKSNLHGQI
+482 ENAVSKFSGSLNAESSLHPSIG
-492 QQQPAPSPVGE
+492 QQPAPSPVGE
-503 GWGEGKAVA
+503 GWREDNTSAP
-512 AQTEFPASATNPL
+512 QTEISAAAASPL
-525 PNPLPQEREQSAAVV
+525 PNPLPQERGQSAAASTV
-540 SDSLK
+540 SGSLHAERLPENGSDEFLLRRNSLCSFSGSPN
-545 AAAVSTESSLPPG
+545 AAESSLHTERLPENATDKLSG
-558 KSNLHGQIQQQPAP
+558 
-572 SPVGEGW
+572 SPN
-579 GEGKAVAAQTEFSA
+579 A
-593 SATNPLP
+593 
-600 SPLPQEREQS
+600 
-610 AAVVSDSLKAAA
+610 
-622 VSTESSLPPGKSNLH
+622 ESSLHL
-637 GQIQQQ
+637 
-643 PAPSPVGEGWGE
+643 
-655 GKAVAAQTEFSASA
+655 
-669 TNPLPSPLPQE
+669 
-680 REQSAAVVS
+680 
-689 DSLKAA
+689 
-695 AVSTESSL
+695 
-703 PPGKSNLHGQIQQ
+703 
-716 QPAPSPVG
+716 
-724 EGWGEGKAVA
+724 
-734 AQSAIAVITE
+734 AVITE
-744 SDLYQ
+744 SELYQ
-749 YVARSRVHNR
+749 YVARSRVHSR

-767 DGLLRD
+767 DGSLRD
-773 LAEINIGDPVVH
+773 LAEISIGAPVVH
-785 EEHGIGRYMGLV
+785 EEHGIGRYRGLV
-797 TMDLGGE
+797 LMGE
-804 TNEMMLL
+804 DEMLQL
-811 EYAGEAQLYVP
+811 EYAGDAQLYIP

-835 AHENIALHKLGSG
+835 AHENVALHKLGSG

-869 NLYARRAA
+869 NLYAQRAA

-1187 ADKFGLAQLHQLRG
+1187 SDKFGLAQLHQLRG

-1311 ESYCPDIHERLVLY
+1311 EDYCPDIHERLVLY

-1364 RLMAKELGIDAI
+1364 RLAAKTLGITAI
-1376 DAAGEAVTVTFGKNN
+1376 DASSDALTLTFGKHTT
-1391 NVDPTEIILLIQNDK
+1391 VEPADIILLMQSNK
-1406 KYRLAGADKLRFTA
+1406 NYRMAGADKLRVSA
-1420 EMENIEVRINTVK
+1420 VMEDVEARIKTVRA
-1433 NVLKTLQNRCLPK
+1433 VLGKLER

>member
-1 MTYPIPKPREKSRWS
+1 REKSRWF

-30 LPHKRLKVVLTQD
+30 LPHKRLKAVLTQD

-172 EMPYRIDLFDDEID
+172 ETPYRIDLFDDEID

-204 IRLLSAHEFPTD
+204 IRLLPAHEFPTD

-292 SDVKSRYAMAQGDET
+292 NDVKSRYAMAQGDET

-318 SSDVF
+318 SADVF

-331 QVLPDIFGVEHTLPN
+331 QVLPDVSGKAHSLPDL
-346 VAVNRQADEPL
+346 AVNRQSDEPL
-357 QALKDFQTAFKG
+357 QALKDFQTAFDG

-419 YGFKLGGLQSPN
+419 YGFKLGGLQSSS
-431 QQQTT
+431 QQQTVP
-436 SASEGEGDAVTDQ
+436 ASEGEGKAVTD
-449 TEFSAAATNPLPSPL
+449 
-464 PQEREQSAAAV
+464 
-475 STESSLP
+475 
-482 PGKSNLHGQI
+482 
-492 QQQPAPSPVGE
+492 
-503 GWGEGKAVA
+503 
-512 AQTEFPASATNPL
+512 
-525 PNPLPQEREQSAAVV
+525 
-540 SDSLK
+540 
-545 AAAVSTESSLPPG
+545 
-558 KSNLHGQIQQQPAP
+558 
-572 SPVGEGW
+572 
-579 GEGKAVAAQTEFSA
+579 QTEFSA

-610 AAVVSDSLKAAA
+610 AAAVSDGLKAAA
-622 VSTESSLPPGKSNLH
+622 VSTESSLYLVASDLH
-637 GQIQQQ
+637 GQTRQQ
-643 PAPSPVGEGWGE
+643 S
-655 GKAVAAQTEFSASA
+655 
-669 TNPLPSPLPQE
+669 
-680 REQSAAVVS
+680 
-689 DSLKAA
+689 
-695 AVSTESSL
+695 
-703 PPGKSNLHGQIQQ
+703 
-716 QPAPSPVG
+716 APSPVG

-785 EEHGIGRYMGLV
+785 EEHGIGRYTGLV

-835 AHENIALHKLGSG
+835 AHESVALHKLGSG

-869 NLYARRAA
+869 NLYAQRAA
-877 QSGHKFEINELD
+877 QSGHKFEINESD

-980 ASLSRFNNSKATKAA
+980 ASLSRFNNSKATKAT

-1021 NLGLVIIDEEH
+1021 NLGLLIIDEEH

-1253 GEILGEGQSGEMIQ
+1253 GEILGEGQSGEMMQ

-1311 ESYCPDIHERLVLY
+1311 EDYCPDIHERLVLY

-1364 RLMAKELGIDAI
+1364 RLAAKELGIDAI
-1376 DAAGEAVTVTFGKNN
+1376 DATSEAVTVTFGKHHCI
-1391 NVDPTEIILLIQNDK
+1391 DPTGIILLIQTDK
-1406 KYRLAGADKLRFTA
+1406 KYRLAGADKLRFAA

-1433 NVLKTLQNRCLPK
+1433 TVLKTLQGKRLPKGN

>member
-1 MTYPIPKPREKSRWS
+1 MTCPIPKPREKSRWF

-30 LPHKRLKVVLTQD
+30 LPHKRLKAVLTQD

-172 EMPYRIDLFDDEID
+172 ETPYRIDLFDDEID

-204 IRLLSAHEFPTD
+204 IRLLPAHEFPTD

-292 SDVKSRYAMAQGDET
+292 NDVKSRYAMAQGDET

-318 SSDVF
+318 SADVF

-331 QVLPDIFGVEHTLPN
+331 QVLPDVSGKAHSLPDL
-346 VAVNRQADEPL
+346 AVNRQSDDPL
-357 QALKDFQTAFKG
+357 QALKDFQTAFDG

-419 YGFKLGGLQSPN
+419 YGFKLGGLQSSS
-431 QQQTT
+431 QQQTVP
-436 SASEGEGDAVTDQ
+436 ASEGEGKAVTD
-449 TEFSAAATNPLPSPL
+449 
-464 PQEREQSAAAV
+464 
-475 STESSLP
+475 
-482 PGKSNLHGQI
+482 
-492 QQQPAPSPVGE
+492 
-503 GWGEGKAVA
+503 
-512 AQTEFPASATNPL
+512 
-525 PNPLPQEREQSAAVV
+525 
-540 SDSLK
+540 
-545 AAAVSTESSLPPG
+545 
-558 KSNLHGQIQQQPAP
+558 
-572 SPVGEGW
+572 
-579 GEGKAVAAQTEFSA
+579 QTEFSA

-610 AAVVSDSLKAAA
+610 AAAVSDGLKAAA
-622 VSTESSLPPGKSNLH
+622 VSTESSLYLVASDLH
-637 GQIQQQ
+637 GQTRQQ
-643 PAPSPVGEGWGE
+643 S
-655 GKAVAAQTEFSASA
+655 
-669 TNPLPSPLPQE
+669 
-680 REQSAAVVS
+680 
-689 DSLKAA
+689 
-695 AVSTESSL
+695 
-703 PPGKSNLHGQIQQ
+703 
-716 QPAPSPVG
+716 APSPVG

-785 EEHGIGRYMGLV
+785 EEHGIGRYTGLV

-835 AHENIALHKLGSG
+835 AHESVALHKLGSG

-869 NLYARRAA
+869 NLYAQRAA
-877 QSGHKFEINELD
+877 QSGHKFEINESD

-980 ASLSRFNNSKATKAA
+980 ASLSRFNNSKATKAT

-1021 NLGLVIIDEEH
+1021 NLGLLIIDEEH

-1253 GEILGEGQSGEMIQ
+1253 GEILGEGQSGEMMQ

-1311 ESYCPDIHERLVLY
+1311 EDYCPDIHERLVLY

-1333 VQQINAIH
+1333 VQKINAIH
-1341 EELVDRFGLPE
+1341 EELVDRFGLTE

-1364 RLMAKELGIDAI
+1364 RLAAKELGIDAI
-1376 DAAGEAVTVTFGKNN
+1376 DATSEAVTVTFGKHHCI
-1391 NVDPTEIILLIQNDK
+1391 DPTGIILLIQTDK
-1406 KYRLAGADKLRFTA
+1406 KYRLAGANKLRFAA

-1433 NVLKTLQNRCLPK
+1433 TVLKTLQGKRLPKGN

>member
-1 MTYPIPKPREKSRWS
+1 MTYPIPKPREKSRWL

-204 IRLLSAHEFPTD
+204 IRLLPAHEFPTD

-318 SSDVF
+318 SADVF

-331 QVLPDIFGVEHTLPN
+331 QVLPDVSGKEHTLPDL
-346 VAVNRQADEPL
+346 AVNRQSDEPL
-357 QALKDFQTAFKG
+357 RALKDFQTTFEG

-431 QQQTT
+431 QQQPI
-436 SASEGEGDAVTDQ
+436 SASEGEGKAVAAQ
-449 TEFSAAATNPLPSPL
+449 TKFSAAVTNPLPSPL
-464 PQEREQSAAAV
+464 PQEREQNAAAI
-475 STESSLP
+475 SDDLKTESSLHP
-482 PGKSNLHGQI
+482 VESSLHGQI
-492 QQQPAPSPVGE
+492 RQQPTPSPVGE

-512 AQTEFPASATNPL
+512 NQTEFSLAVTNPL
-525 PNPLPQEREQSAAVV
+525 PSPLPQEREQN
-540 SDSLK
+540 
-545 AAAVSTESSLPPG
+545 AAAVSDDLKTESSLPPVEN
-558 KSNLHGQIQQQPAP
+558 SLHGQIQQQPTP

-579 GEGKAVAAQTEFSA
+579 GEGKAVANQTEFSA
-593 SATNPLP
+593 VATN
-600 SPLPQEREQS
+600 PLPQEREQS
-610 AAVVSDSLKAAA
+610 AIAISDDPK
-622 VSTESSLPPGKSNLH
+622 TESSLPPVESSLH
-637 GQIQQQ
+637 GQI
-643 PAPSPVGEGWGE
+643 
-655 GKAVAAQTEFSASA
+655 
-669 TNPLPSPLPQE
+669 
-680 REQSAAVVS
+680 R
-689 DSLKAA
+689 
-695 AVSTESSL
+695 
-703 PPGKSNLHGQIQQ
+703 Q

-835 AHENIALHKLGSG
+835 AHENVALHKLGSG

-869 NLYARRAA
+869 NLYAQRAA

-1364 RLMAKELGIDAI
+1364 RLAAKELGIDAI
-1376 DAAGEAVTVTFGKNN
+1376 DATGEAVTVTFGKHHQI
-1391 NVDPTEIILLIQNDK
+1391 DPTEIILLIQTDK
-1406 KYRLAGADKLRFTA
+1406 KYRLAGADKLKFTA
-1420 EMENIEVRINTVK
+1420 QMEDVEMRIKTVK
-1433 NVLKTLQNRCLPK
+1433 SVLKTLKERVVAN

>member
-1 MTYPIPKPREKSRWS
+1 MTYPIPKPREKSRWL

-30 LPHKRLKVVLTQD
+30 LPHKQLKVVLTQD

-191 DTDTQRTISPVSE
+191 DTETQRTISPVSE
-204 IRLLSAHEFPTD
+204 IRLLPAHEFPTD

-292 SDVKSRYAMAQGDET
+292 SDVKSRYAMAQGDEI
-307 YPPLLP
+307 YPPLFP

-318 SSDVF
+318 SADVF

-331 QVLPDIFGVEHTLPN
+331 QVLPDVSGKEHTLPDL
-346 VAVNRQADEPL
+346 AVNRQSDEPL
-357 QALKDFQTAFKG
+357 QALKDFQTAFDG

-395 KPVSDWQGFLS
+395 KSVSDWQGFLS
-406 AHEPLMITVAPLA
+406 AHESLMITVAPLA
-419 YGFKLGGLQSPN
+419 YGFKL
-431 QQQTT
+431 
-436 SASEGEGDAVTDQ
+436 EDQ
-449 TEFSAAATNPLPSPL
+449 NIT
-464 PQEREQSAAAV
+464 
-475 STESSLP
+475 
-482 PGKSNLHGQI
+482 
-492 QQQPAPSPVGE
+492 
-503 GWGEGKAVA
+503 
-512 AQTEFPASATNPL
+512 
-525 PNPLPQEREQSAAVV
+525 
-540 SDSLK
+540 
-545 AAAVSTESSLPPG
+545 
-558 KSNLHGQIQQQPAP
+558 
-572 SPVGEGW
+572 
-579 GEGKAVAAQTEFSA
+579 
-593 SATNPLP
+593 
-600 SPLPQEREQS
+600 
-610 AAVVSDSLKAAA
+610 
-622 VSTESSLPPGKSNLH
+622 
-637 GQIQQQ
+637 
-643 PAPSPVGEGWGE
+643 
-655 GKAVAAQTEFSASA
+655 
-669 TNPLPSPLPQE
+669 
-680 REQSAAVVS
+680 
-689 DSLKAA
+689 
-695 AVSTESSL
+695 
-703 PPGKSNLHGQIQQ
+703 
-716 QPAPSPVG
+716 
-724 EGWGEGKAVA
+724 
-734 AQSAIAVITE
+734 VITE

-749 YVARSRVHNR
+749 YVARSRKHH

-835 AHENIALHKLGSG
+835 AHENVALHKLGSG

-869 NLYARRAA
+869 NLYAQRAA

-995 LEGMAD
+995 LKGMAD

-1146 ERELEQVMRD
+1146 EHELEQVMRD

-1364 RLMAKELGIDAI
+1364 RLAAKELGIDAI
-1376 DAAGEAVTVTFGKNN
+1376 DATSESVTVTFGKNN

-1433 NVLKTLQNRCLPK
+1433 NVLKTLKERVMVK

>member
-1 MTYPIPKPREKSRWS
+1 M
-16 NLSQGSLPLALARY
+16 ALARY

-204 IRLLSAHEFPTD
+204 IRLLPAHEFPTD

-318 SSDVF
+318 SADVF

-331 QVLPDIFGVEHTLPN
+331 QVLPDVSGKEHTLPDL
-346 VAVNRQADEPL
+346 AVNRQSDEPL
-357 QALKDFQTAFKG
+357 QALKDFQTTFDG

-449 TEFSAAATNPLPSPL
+449 TEFSASATNPLPSPL
-464 PQEREQSAAAV
+464 PQEREQSAAA
-475 STESSLP
+475 
-482 PGKSNLHGQI
+482 
-492 QQQPAPSPVGE
+492 
-503 GWGEGKAVA
+503 
-512 AQTEFPASATNPL
+512 
-525 PNPLPQEREQSAAVV
+525 V

-593 SATNPLP
+593 AATNPLP

-610 AAVVSDSLKAAA
+610 AAAVSDDLKAK
-622 VSTESSLPPGKSNLH
+622 SSLHLVASNLH
-637 GQIQQQ
+637 GQIRQQ
-643 PAPSPVGEGWGE
+643 P
-655 GKAVAAQTEFSASA
+655 T
-669 TNPLPSPLPQE
+669 
-680 REQSAAVVS
+680 
-689 DSLKAA
+689 
-695 AVSTESSL
+695 
-703 PPGKSNLHGQIQQ
+703 
-716 QPAPSPVG
+716 PSPVG

>member
-1 MTYPIPKPREKSRWS
+1 MTYPIPKPREKSRWF

-134 GRLKTDLVDA
+134 GRLKSDLVDA

-191 DTDTQRTISPVSE
+191 DTETQRTISPVSE
-204 IRLLSAHEFPTD
+204 IRLLPAHEFPTD

-292 SDVKSRYAMAQGDET
+292 SDVKSRYAMAQGDKT

-318 SSDVF
+318 SADVF

-331 QVLPDIFGVEHTLPN
+331 QVLPDVSGKEHTLPDL
-346 VAVNRQADEPL
+346 AVNRQSDEPL
-357 QALKDFQTAFKG
+357 QALKDFQTAFEG

-419 YGFKLGGLQSPN
+419 YGFKLGGLQSPS
-431 QQQTT
+431 QQQAAP
-436 SASEGEGDAVTDQ
+436 ASE
-449 TEFSAAATNPLPSPL
+449 
-464 PQEREQSAAAV
+464 RE
-475 STESSLP
+475 
-482 PGKSNLHGQI
+482 N
-492 QQQPAPSPVGE
+492 
-503 GWGEGKAVA
+503 WGE
-512 AQTEFPASATNPL
+512 S
-525 PNPLPQEREQSAAVV
+525 
-540 SDSLK
+540 
-545 AAAVSTESSLPPG
+545 
-558 KSNLHGQIQQQPAP
+558 
-572 SPVGEGW
+572 
-579 GEGKAVAAQTEFSA
+579 
-593 SATNPLP
+593 
-600 SPLPQEREQS
+600 
-610 AAVVSDSLKAAA
+610 
-622 VSTESSLPPGKSNLH
+622 
-637 GQIQQQ
+637 
-643 PAPSPVGEGWGE
+643 
-655 GKAVAAQTEFSASA
+655 
-669 TNPLPSPLPQE
+669 
-680 REQSAAVVS
+680 
-689 DSLKAA
+689 
-695 AVSTESSL
+695 
-703 PPGKSNLHGQIQQ
+703 
-716 QPAPSPVG
+716 
-724 EGWGEGKAVA
+724 KAVA
-734 AQSAIAVITE
+734 AQSTIAVITE

-749 YVARSRVHNR
+749 YVARSRAHNR

-835 AHENIALHKLGSG
+835 AHENVALHKLGSG

-877 QSGHKFEINELD
+877 QSGHKFEINESD

-980 ASLSRFNNSKATKAA
+980 AGLSRFNNSKATKAA

-1253 GEILGEGQSGEMIQ
+1253 GEILGEGQSGEMMQ

-1333 VQQINAIH
+1333 GQQINAIH

-1352 QPVKTLI
+1352 QAVKTLI

-1364 RLMAKELGIDAI
+1364 RLAAKELGIDAI
-1376 DAAGEAVTVTFGKNN
+1376 DAAGEAVTVTFGKHHCI
-1391 NVDPTEIILLIQNDK
+1391 DPTEIILLIQTDK
-1406 KYRLAGADKLRFTA
+1406 KYRPAGADKLRFAA

-1433 NVLKTLQNRCLPK
+1433 TVLKTLQSKRLPKGN

>member
-1 MTYPIPKPREKSRWS
+1 MNYPIPKPREKSRWL

-204 IRLLSAHEFPTD
+204 IRLLPAHEFPTD

-323 AGRLKNYG
+323 AGHLKNYG
-331 QVLPDIFGVEHTLPN
+331 QVLPDVSGKEHTLPDL
-346 VAVNRQADEPL
+346 AVNRQSDEPL
-357 QALKDFQTAFKG
+357 QALKDFQTAFEG

-419 YGFKLGGLQSPN
+419 YGFKLGGLQSPS
-431 QQQTT
+431 QQQPTP
-436 SASEGEGDAVTDQ
+436 ASEGEGKAVTDQ
-449 TEFSAAATNPLPSPL
+449 TKFPAAATNPLPSPL
-464 PQEREQSAAAV
+464 PQEREQNAAAI
-475 STESSLP
+475 SDDLKTKSSLHP
-482 PGKSNLHGQI
+482 IENSLHGQI
-492 QQQPAPSPVGE
+492 RQQPTPSPVGE

-512 AQTEFPASATNPL
+512 DQTEFSTAATNPI
-525 PNPLPQEREQSAAVV
+525 PQERGQS
-540 SDSLK
+540 
-545 AAAVSTESSLPPG
+545 AAAVSDDLKTESSLHPVA
-558 KSNLHGQIQQQPAP
+558 SDLHEQI
-572 SPVGEGW
+572 
-579 GEGKAVAAQTEFSA
+579 
-593 SATNPLP
+593 
-600 SPLPQEREQS
+600 R
-610 AAVVSDSLKAAA
+610 
-622 VSTESSLPPGKSNLH
+622 
-637 GQIQQQ
+637 
-643 PAPSPVGEGWGE
+643 
-655 GKAVAAQTEFSASA
+655 
-669 TNPLPSPLPQE
+669 
-680 REQSAAVVS
+680 
-689 DSLKAA
+689 
-695 AVSTESSL
+695 
-703 PPGKSNLHGQIQQ
+703 Q

-744 SDLYQ
+744 SELYQ
-749 YVARSRVHNR
+749 YVARSRVHSR

-835 AHENIALHKLGSG
+835 AHENVALHKLGSG

-869 NLYARRAA
+869 NLYAQRAA

-1364 RLMAKELGIDAI
+1364 RLSAKELGIDAI
-1376 DAAGEAVTVTFGKNN
+1376 DATSEAVTVTFGKHHQI
-1391 NVDPTEIILLIQNDK
+1391 DPTEIILLIQSDR
-1406 KYRLAGADKLRFTA
+1406 KYRLAGADKLKFTA
-1420 EMENIEVRINTVK
+1420 QMEDVEMRIKTVK
-1433 NVLKTLQNRCLPK
+1433 SVLKTLKERVVAK

>member
-1 MTYPIPKPREKSRWS
+1 MTCPIPKPREKSRWF

-30 LPHKRLKVVLTQD
+30 LPHKRLKAVLTQD

-172 EMPYRIDLFDDEID
+172 ETPYRIDLFDDEID
-186 SIKTF
+186 GIKTF

-204 IRLLSAHEFPTD
+204 IRLLPAHEFPTD

-292 SDVKSRYAMAQGDET
+292 NDVKSRYAMAQGDET

-318 SSDVF
+318 SADVF

-331 QVLPDIFGVEHTLPN
+331 QVLPDVSGKAHSLPDL
-346 VAVNRQADEPL
+346 AVNRQSDDPL
-357 QALKDFQTAFKG
+357 QALKDFQTAFDG

-419 YGFKLGGLQSPN
+419 YGFKLGGLQSSS
-431 QQQTT
+431 QQQTVP
-436 SASEGEGDAVTDQ
+436 ASEGEGKAVTD
-449 TEFSAAATNPLPSPL
+449 
-464 PQEREQSAAAV
+464 
-475 STESSLP
+475 
-482 PGKSNLHGQI
+482 
-492 QQQPAPSPVGE
+492 
-503 GWGEGKAVA
+503 
-512 AQTEFPASATNPL
+512 
-525 PNPLPQEREQSAAVV
+525 
-540 SDSLK
+540 
-545 AAAVSTESSLPPG
+545 
-558 KSNLHGQIQQQPAP
+558 
-572 SPVGEGW
+572 
-579 GEGKAVAAQTEFSA
+579 QTEFSA

-610 AAVVSDSLKAAA
+610 AAAVSDGLKAAA
-622 VSTESSLPPGKSNLH
+622 VSTESSLYLVASDLH
-637 GQIQQQ
+637 GQTRQQ
-643 PAPSPVGEGWGE
+643 S
-655 GKAVAAQTEFSASA
+655 
-669 TNPLPSPLPQE
+669 
-680 REQSAAVVS
+680 
-689 DSLKAA
+689 
-695 AVSTESSL
+695 
-703 PPGKSNLHGQIQQ
+703 
-716 QPAPSPVG
+716 APSPVG

-785 EEHGIGRYMGLV
+785 EEHGIGRYTGLV

-835 AHENIALHKLGSG
+835 AHESVALHKLGSG

-869 NLYARRAA
+869 NLYAQRAA
-877 QSGHKFEINELD
+877 QSGHKFEINESD

-980 ASLSRFNNSKATKAA
+980 ASLSRFNNSKATKAT

-1021 NLGLVIIDEEH
+1021 NLGLLIIDEEH

-1111 VFFLHNEVDTIEN
+1111 VFFLHNELDTIEN

-1253 GEILGEGQSGEMIQ
+1253 GEILGEGQSGEMMQ

-1311 ESYCPDIHERLVLY
+1311 EDYCPDIHERLVLY

-1364 RLMAKELGIDAI
+1364 RLAAKELGIDAI
-1376 DAAGEAVTVTFGKNN
+1376 DATSEAVTVTFGKHHCI
-1391 NVDPTEIILLIQNDK
+1391 DPTGIILLIQTDK
-1406 KYRLAGADKLRFTA
+1406 KYRLAGADKLRFAA

-1433 NVLKTLQNRCLPK
+1433 TVLKTLQGKRLPKGN

>member
-1 MTYPIPKPREKSRWS
+1 MTYPIPKPREKSRWL

-52 AWRFFRP
+52 AWLFFRP

-134 GRLKTDLVDA
+134 GRLKSDLVDA

-191 DTDTQRTISPVSE
+191 DTETQRTISPVSE
-204 IRLLSAHEFPTD
+204 IRLLPAHEFPTD

-318 SSDVF
+318 SVDVF

-331 QVLPDIFGVEHTLPN
+331 QVLPDIFDDEHTLPN

-357 QALKDFQTAFKG
+357 QALKDFQTAFNG

-419 YGFKLGGLQSPN
+419 YGFKLGGPQSPN
-431 QQQTT
+431 QQQPTP
-436 SASEGEGDAVTDQ
+436 ASEGEGKAVADQ
-449 TEFSAAATNPLPSPL
+449 TEFSLAVTSPL
-464 PQEREQSAAAV
+464 PQEKEQNAAAV
-475 STESSLP
+475 SDDLKTESSLHP
-482 PGKSNLHGQI
+482 IENSLHGQI
-492 QQQPAPSPVGE
+492 RQQPAPSPVGE
-503 GWGEGKAVA
+503 GWGEGKAV
-512 AQTEFPASATNPL
+512 T
-525 PNPLPQEREQSAAVV
+525 
-540 SDSLK
+540 
-545 AAAVSTESSLPPG
+545 
-558 KSNLHGQIQQQPAP
+558 
-572 SPVGEGW
+572 
-579 GEGKAVAAQTEFSA
+579 
-593 SATNPLP
+593 
-600 SPLPQEREQS
+600 
-610 AAVVSDSLKAAA
+610 
-622 VSTESSLPPGKSNLH
+622 
-637 GQIQQQ
+637 
-643 PAPSPVGEGWGE
+643 
-655 GKAVAAQTEFSASA
+655 
-669 TNPLPSPLPQE
+669 
-680 REQSAAVVS
+680 
-689 DSLKAA
+689 
-695 AVSTESSL
+695 
-703 PPGKSNLHGQIQQ
+703 
-716 QPAPSPVG
+716 
-724 EGWGEGKAVA
+724 

-744 SDLYQ
+744 SELYQ
-749 YVARSRVHNR
+749 YVARSRVHDR

-835 AHENIALHKLGSG
+835 AHENVALHKLGSG

-869 NLYARRAA
+869 NLYAQRAA

-1364 RLMAKELGIDAI
+1364 RLAAKELGIDAI
-1376 DAAGEAVTVTFGKNN
+1376 DTTSEALTVTFGKNN

-1433 NVLKTLQNRCLPK
+1433 NVLKTLKERVMVK

>member
-1 MTYPIPKPREKSRWS
+1 MTCPIPKPREKSRWF

-30 LPHKRLKVVLTQD
+30 LPHKRLKAVLTQD

-172 EMPYRIDLFDDEID
+172 ETPYRIDLFDDEID

-204 IRLLSAHEFPTD
+204 IRLLPAHEFPTD

-292 SDVKSRYAMAQGDET
+292 NDVKSRYAMAQGDET

-318 SSDVF
+318 SADVF

-331 QVLPDIFGVEHTLPN
+331 QVLPDVSGKAHSLPDL
-346 VAVNRQADEPL
+346 AVNRQSDDPL
-357 QALKDFQTAFKG
+357 QALKDFQTAFDG

-419 YGFKLGGLQSPN
+419 YGFKLGGLQSSS
-431 QQQTT
+431 QQQTVP
-436 SASEGEGDAVTDQ
+436 ASEGEGKAVTD
-449 TEFSAAATNPLPSPL
+449 
-464 PQEREQSAAAV
+464 
-475 STESSLP
+475 
-482 PGKSNLHGQI
+482 
-492 QQQPAPSPVGE
+492 
-503 GWGEGKAVA
+503 
-512 AQTEFPASATNPL
+512 
-525 PNPLPQEREQSAAVV
+525 
-540 SDSLK
+540 
-545 AAAVSTESSLPPG
+545 
-558 KSNLHGQIQQQPAP
+558 
-572 SPVGEGW
+572 
-579 GEGKAVAAQTEFSA
+579 QTEFSA

-610 AAVVSDSLKAAA
+610 AAAVSDGLKAAA
-622 VSTESSLPPGKSNLH
+622 VSTESSLYLVASDLH
-637 GQIQQQ
+637 GQTRQQ
-643 PAPSPVGEGWGE
+643 S
-655 GKAVAAQTEFSASA
+655 
-669 TNPLPSPLPQE
+669 
-680 REQSAAVVS
+680 
-689 DSLKAA
+689 
-695 AVSTESSL
+695 
-703 PPGKSNLHGQIQQ
+703 
-716 QPAPSPVG
+716 APSPVG

-785 EEHGIGRYMGLV
+785 EEHGIGRYTGLV

-835 AHENIALHKLGSG
+835 AHESVALHKLGSG

-869 NLYARRAA
+869 NLYAQRAA
-877 QSGHKFEINELD
+877 QSGHKFEINESD

-980 ASLSRFNNSKATKAA
+980 ASLSRFNNSKATKAT

-1021 NLGLVIIDEEH
+1021 NLGLLIIDEEH

-1214 LTPEYITKDAEKRLD
+1214 LTPEYIAKDAEKRLD

-1253 GEILGEGQSGEMIQ
+1253 GEILGEGQSGEMMQ

-1311 ESYCPDIHERLVLY
+1311 EDYCPDIHERLVLY

-1364 RLMAKELGIDAI
+1364 RLAAKELGIDAI
-1376 DAAGEAVTVTFGKNN
+1376 DATSEAVTVTFGKHHCI
-1391 NVDPTEIILLIQNDK
+1391 DPTGIILLIQTDK
-1406 KYRLAGADKLRFTA
+1406 KYRLAGADKLRFAA

-1433 NVLKTLQNRCLPK
+1433 TVLKTLQGKRLPKGN

>member
-1 MTYPIPKPREKSRWS
+1 MTYPIPKPREKSRWL

-30 LPHKRLKVVLTQD
+30 LPHRRLKVVLTQD

-191 DTDTQRTISPVSE
+191 DTETQRTISPVSE
-204 IRLLSAHEFPTD
+204 IRLLPAHEFPTD

-318 SSDVF
+318 SADVF

-331 QVLPDIFGVEHTLPN
+331 QVLPDVSGKEHALPDL
-346 VAVNRQADEPL
+346 AVNRQSDEPL
-357 QALKDFQTAFKG
+357 QALKDFQTTFDG

-449 TEFSAAATNPLPSPL
+449 TEFSASATNPLPSPL
-464 PQEREQSAAAV
+464 PQEREQSAAAVSDSLKAAAV

-525 PNPLPQEREQSAAVV
+525 P
-540 SDSLK
+540 
-545 AAAVSTESSLPPG
+545 
-558 KSNLHGQIQQQPAP
+558 
-572 SPVGEGW
+572 
-579 GEGKAVAAQTEFSA
+579 
-593 SATNPLP
+593 

-610 AAVVSDSLKAAA
+610 AAAVSDDLK
-622 VSTESSLPPGKSNLH
+622 TKSSLHPVANNLH
-637 GQIQQQ
+637 GQIRQQ
-643 PAPSPVGEGWGE
+643 PTPSPVGEGWGE

-749 YVARSRVHNR
+749 YVARSRIHNR

-869 NLYARRAA
+869 NLYAQRAA

-1253 GEILGEGQSGEMIQ
+1253 GEILGEGQSGEMMQ

-1364 RLMAKELGIDAI
+1364 RLMAKELGINAI

-1391 NVDPTEIILLIQNDK
+1391 NIDPTEIILLIQNDK

>member
-1 MTYPIPKPREKSRWS
+1 MTYPIPKPREKSRWL

-191 DTDTQRTISPVSE
+191 DTETQRTISPVSE
-204 IRLLSAHEFPTD
+204 IRLLPAHEFPTD

-318 SSDVF
+318 SADVF

-331 QVLPDIFGVEHTLPN
+331 QVLPDVSGKEHTLPDL
-346 VAVNRQADEPL
+346 AVNRQSDEPL
-357 QALKDFQTAFKG
+357 QALKDFQTTFDG

-419 YGFKLGGLQSPN
+419 YGFKLGGLQSPS
-431 QQQTT
+431 QQQPTPD
-436 SASEGEGDAVTDQ
+436 SEGEGKTVAAQ
-449 TEFSAAATNPLPSPL
+449 TEFSAAVTNPLPSPL
-464 PQEREQSAAAV
+464 PQEREQNAAAV
-475 STESSLP
+475 SDDLKTENSL
-482 PGKSNLHGQI
+482 H
-492 QQQPAPSPVGE
+492 PV
-503 GWGEGKAVA
+503 A
-512 AQTEFPASATNPL
+512 N
-525 PNPLPQEREQSAAVV
+525 
-540 SDSLK
+540 D
-545 AAAVSTESSLPPG
+545 
-558 KSNLHGQIQQQPAP
+558 LHGQIQQQPAP

-593 SATNPLP
+593 AVT
-600 SPLPQEREQS
+600 SPIPQEREQS
-610 AAVVSDSLKAAA
+610 AAAVSDGLK
-622 VSTESSLPPGKSNLH
+622 TKSSLHPIENSLH
-637 GQIQQQ
+637 GQIRQQ
-643 PAPSPVGEGWGE
+643 PAPSPV
-655 GKAVAAQTEFSASA
+655 
-669 TNPLPSPLPQE
+669 
-680 REQSAAVVS
+680 R
-689 DSLKAA
+689 
-695 AVSTESSL
+695 
-703 PPGKSNLHGQIQQ
+703 
-716 QPAPSPVG
+716 

-744 SDLYQ
+744 SELYQ

-835 AHENIALHKLGSG
+835 AHENVALHKLGSG

-869 NLYARRAA
+869 NLYAQRAA

-1364 RLMAKELGIDAI
+1364 RLAAKELGIDAI
-1376 DAAGEAVTVTFGKNN
+1376 DATSEAVTVTFGKHHQI
-1391 NVDPTEIILLIQNDK
+1391 DPTEIILLIQTDK

-1420 EMENIEVRINTVK
+1420 QMEDVEARIKTVK
-1433 NVLKTLQNRCLPK
+1433 SVLKILKERVVAK

>member
-1 MTYPIPKPREKSRWS
+1 MTYPIPKPREKSRWL

-30 LPHKRLKVVLTQD
+30 LPHKQLKVVLTQD

-52 AWRFFRP
+52 AWLFFRP

-123 FWLKTGQTLDI
+123 FWLKARQTLDI

-191 DTDTQRTISPVSE
+191 DTETQRTISPVSE
-204 IRLLSAHEFPTD
+204 IRLLPAHEFPTD

-318 SSDVF
+318 SADVF

-331 QVLPDIFGVEHTLPN
+331 QVLPDVSGKEHTLPDL
-346 VAVNRQADEPL
+346 AVNRQSDEPL
-357 QALKDFQTAFKG
+357 QALKDFQTTFEG

-419 YGFKLGGLQSPN
+419 YGFKLGGLNSPS
-431 QQQTT
+431 QQQPTP
-436 SASEGEGDAVTDQ
+436 ASEGEGKTVTDQ

-464 PQEREQSAAAV
+464 PQEREQSAAAISDDLKTKSSLHPV
-475 STESSLP
+475 ESS
-482 PGKSNLHGQI
+482 LHGQI
-492 QQQPAPSPVGE
+492 
-503 GWGEGKAVA
+503 
-512 AQTEFPASATNPL
+512 
-525 PNPLPQEREQSAAVV
+525 R
-540 SDSLK
+540 
-545 AAAVSTESSLPPG
+545 
-558 KSNLHGQIQQQPAP
+558 
-572 SPVGEGW
+572 
-579 GEGKAVAAQTEFSA
+579 
-593 SATNPLP
+593 
-600 SPLPQEREQS
+600 
-610 AAVVSDSLKAAA
+610 
-622 VSTESSLPPGKSNLH
+622 
-637 GQIQQQ
+637 
-643 PAPSPVGEGWGE
+643 
-655 GKAVAAQTEFSASA
+655 
-669 TNPLPSPLPQE
+669 
-680 REQSAAVVS
+680 
-689 DSLKAA
+689 
-695 AVSTESSL
+695 
-703 PPGKSNLHGQIQQ
+703 Q

-734 AQSAIAVITE
+734 AQSSIAVITE
-744 SDLYQ
+744 SELYQ
-749 YVARSRVHNR
+749 YVARSRAHNR

-835 AHENIALHKLGSG
+835 AHENVALHKLGSG

-869 NLYARRAA
+869 NLYAQRAA

-1364 RLMAKELGIDAI
+1364 RLAAKELGIDAI
-1376 DAAGEAVTVTFGKNN
+1376 DATSEAVTITFGKHHQI
-1391 NVDPTEIILLIQNDK
+1391 DPTEIILLIQTDK
-1406 KYRLAGADKLRFTA
+1406 KYRLAGADKLKFTA
-1420 EMENIEVRINTVK
+1420 QMEDVETRIKTVK
-1433 NVLKTLQNRCLPK
+1433 SVLKTLKERVVAK

>member
-1 MTYPIPKPREKSRWS
+1 MTCPIPKPREKSRWF

-30 LPHKRLKVVLTQD
+30 LPHKRLKAVLTQD

-172 EMPYRIDLFDDEID
+172 ETPYRIDLFDDEID
-186 SIKTF
+186 GIKTF

-204 IRLLSAHEFPTD
+204 IRLLPAHEFPTD

-292 SDVKSRYAMAQGDET
+292 NDVKSRYAMAQGDET

-318 SSDVF
+318 SADVF

-331 QVLPDIFGVEHTLPN
+331 QVLPDVSGKAHSLPDL
-346 VAVNRQADEPL
+346 AVNRQSDDPL
-357 QALKDFQTAFKG
+357 QALKDFQTTFDG

-419 YGFKLGGLQSPN
+419 YGFKLGGLQSSS
-431 QQQTT
+431 QQQTVP
-436 SASEGEGDAVTDQ
+436 ASEGEGKAVTD
-449 TEFSAAATNPLPSPL
+449 
-464 PQEREQSAAAV
+464 
-475 STESSLP
+475 
-482 PGKSNLHGQI
+482 
-492 QQQPAPSPVGE
+492 
-503 GWGEGKAVA
+503 
-512 AQTEFPASATNPL
+512 
-525 PNPLPQEREQSAAVV
+525 
-540 SDSLK
+540 
-545 AAAVSTESSLPPG
+545 
-558 KSNLHGQIQQQPAP
+558 
-572 SPVGEGW
+572 
-579 GEGKAVAAQTEFSA
+579 QTEFSA

-610 AAVVSDSLKAAA
+610 AAAVSDGLKAAA
-622 VSTESSLPPGKSNLH
+622 VSTESSLYLVASDLH
-637 GQIQQQ
+637 GQTRQQ
-643 PAPSPVGEGWGE
+643 S
-655 GKAVAAQTEFSASA
+655 
-669 TNPLPSPLPQE
+669 
-680 REQSAAVVS
+680 
-689 DSLKAA
+689 
-695 AVSTESSL
+695 
-703 PPGKSNLHGQIQQ
+703 
-716 QPAPSPVG
+716 APSPVG

-785 EEHGIGRYMGLV
+785 EEHGIGRYTGLV

-835 AHENIALHKLGSG
+835 AHESVALHKLGSG

-869 NLYARRAA
+869 NLYAQRAA
-877 QSGHKFEINELD
+877 QSGHKFEINESD

-980 ASLSRFNNSKATKAA
+980 ASLSRFNNSKATKAT

-1021 NLGLVIIDEEH
+1021 NLGLLIIDEEH

-1253 GEILGEGQSGEMIQ
+1253 GEILGEGQSGEMMQ

-1311 ESYCPDIHERLVLY
+1311 EDYCPDIHERLVLY

-1333 VQQINAIH
+1333 VQKINAIH
-1341 EELVDRFGLPE
+1341 EELVDRFGLTE

-1364 RLMAKELGIDAI
+1364 RLAAKELGIDAI
-1376 DAAGEAVTVTFGKNN
+1376 DATSEAVTVTFGKHHCI
-1391 NVDPTEIILLIQNDK
+1391 DPTGIILLIQTDK
-1406 KYRLAGADKLRFTA
+1406 KYRLAGADKLRFAA

-1433 NVLKTLQNRCLPK
+1433 TVLKTLQGKRLPKGN

>member
-204 IRLLSAHEFPTD
+204 IRLLPAHEFPTD

-318 SSDVF
+318 SADVF

-331 QVLPDIFGVEHTLPN
+331 QVLPDVSGKEHALPDL
-346 VAVNRQADEPL
+346 AVNRQSDEPL
-357 QALKDFQTAFKG
+357 QALKDFQTAFEG

-449 TEFSAAATNPLPSPL
+449 TEFSA
-464 PQEREQSAAAV
+464 
-475 STESSLP
+475 
-482 PGKSNLHGQI
+482 
-492 QQQPAPSPVGE
+492 
-503 GWGEGKAVA
+503 
-512 AQTEFPASATNPL
+512 
-525 PNPLPQEREQSAAVV
+525 
-540 SDSLK
+540 
-545 AAAVSTESSLPPG
+545 
-558 KSNLHGQIQQQPAP
+558 
-572 SPVGEGW
+572 
-579 GEGKAVAAQTEFSA
+579 

-622 VSTESSLPPGKSNLH
+622 VSTES
-637 GQIQQQ
+637 
-643 PAPSPVGEGWGE
+643 
-655 GKAVAAQTEFSASA
+655 
-669 TNPLPSPLPQE
+669 
-680 REQSAAVVS
+680 R
-689 DSLKAA
+689 
-695 AVSTESSL
+695 L

>member
-1 MTYPIPKPREKSRWS
+1 MTYPIPKPREKSRWL

-204 IRLLSAHEFPTD
+204 IRLLPAHEFPTD

-292 SDVKSRYAMAQGDET
+292 SDVKSRYSMAQGDET

-318 SSDVF
+318 SADVF

-331 QVLPDIFGVEHTLPN
+331 QVLPDVSGKEHTLPDL
-346 VAVNRQADEPL
+346 AVNRQSDEPL
-357 QALKDFQTAFKG
+357 QVLKDFQTTFEG

-419 YGFKLGGLQSPN
+419 YGFKLGGPHSPS
-431 QQQTT
+431 QQQPTP
-436 SASEGEGDAVTDQ
+436 ASKREGKAVTDQ

-464 PQEREQSAAAV
+464 PQEREQNAAAAV
-475 STESSLP
+475 SDDLKTESSLHP
-482 PGKSNLHGQI
+482 VESSLHGQI
-492 QQQPAPSPVGE
+492 
-503 GWGEGKAVA
+503 
-512 AQTEFPASATNPL
+512 
-525 PNPLPQEREQSAAVV
+525 R
-540 SDSLK
+540 
-545 AAAVSTESSLPPG
+545 
-558 KSNLHGQIQQQPAP
+558 
-572 SPVGEGW
+572 
-579 GEGKAVAAQTEFSA
+579 
-593 SATNPLP
+593 
-600 SPLPQEREQS
+600 
-610 AAVVSDSLKAAA
+610 
-622 VSTESSLPPGKSNLH
+622 
-637 GQIQQQ
+637 
-643 PAPSPVGEGWGE
+643 
-655 GKAVAAQTEFSASA
+655 
-669 TNPLPSPLPQE
+669 
-680 REQSAAVVS
+680 
-689 DSLKAA
+689 
-695 AVSTESSL
+695 
-703 PPGKSNLHGQIQQ
+703 Q

-835 AHENIALHKLGSG
+835 AHENVALHKLGSG

-869 NLYARRAA
+869 NLYAQRAA

-1253 GEILGEGQSGEMIQ
+1253 GEILGEGQSGEMMQ

-1364 RLMAKELGIDAI
+1364 RLAAKELGIDAI
-1376 DAAGEAVTVTFGKNN
+1376 DTTSEAVTITFGKHHRI
-1391 NVDPTEIILLIQNDK
+1391 DPTEIILLIQTDK
-1406 KYRLAGADKLRFTA
+1406 KYRLTGADKLKFTA
-1420 EMENIEVRINTVK
+1420 QMEDVETRIKMVK
-1433 NVLKTLQNRCLPK
+1433 SVLKTLKERVIAK